1 MKKRIFML
9 AVLILSGLQFA
20 VAAIDE
26 QLRALIT
33 AYDDIEVTEVT
44 NDEANPW
51 TVADGMAS
59 STVGKIYKEVSSTIT
74 IKFRAKG
81 RITIKYDFTF
91 DPYSSSDYRRVYM
104 DGNLDIN
111 INTANKTLTTQT
123 HFFELDEGEHV
134 LQLTHYHFYYNS
146 NSYTQVLS
154 IGNIRFQNLD
164 SQYMTIN
171 LSAPGTLGVEAL
183 ALVNTLPDMRFLRL
197 TGKMN
202 AADWNTISNM
212 TGLWAIDMKDVDI
225 TAIPA
230 SAFAKTSLR
239 FIEFP
244 AKLKTIGEKAF
255 YERPLVGRF
264 VLPESLDS
272 IYSYAFY
279 KNFLTEVIIPANVKY
294 IGGYA
299 FNDNDRLTSVTLGS
313 GLTEISSYC
322 FNNCEKLAVVKG
334 GENVKTI
341 GSGAFNYCSELR
353 SVSDLAPVTVGSS
366 AFYCCKKLENFNFSN
381 AKTLKAEA
389 YRECN
394 TLTDVDLTTV
404 ETIENRCFISCTG
417 LKKVVLGNNIS
428 KINEYAFTD
437 CNALE
442 ELHIGSS
449 VSYLD
454 NRCFYTSSSSLK
466 KVYVTAPAPPSVYN
480 NTSYY
485 PFYSTSGVT
494 LYVPEYAMVSYKLDN
509 YWSKFTKVEP
519 NPNTPDKVNLYKKLE
534 LTSNARIP
542 NSPDMYLG
550 YSSAL
555 IVNGNNPQVFG
566 SYKQR
571 LQQDEEYTSSLI
583 SRCNAMTSAASTLQY
598 YFDATSSGYGC
609 WHYVCMPFDVKRS
622 EITPLTEGRAIAVR
636 YYDSESRATN
646 GASGN
651 WKDVPADSVLHMGK
665 GYIFRIN
672 NGGSVELPATEET
685 HNAIF
690 RSDAISTPLKEYAAV
705 ESANAGWNFVGNP
718 YTCFYDIY
726 YMDFA
731 APITVWNISNST
743 YNAYSAA
750 DDEFVLMPSQAFF
763 VQKPELVDAITF
775 QPAGRQINK
784 TIDHSALAM
793 RRAARSK
800 QVQRK
805 LVDVALTCAD
815 RTDRTRV
822 VVNANASDDFCADN
836 DAVKMMAYEGTPQIY
851 TIAGA
856 DQLAVNEGA
865 HRGGSV
871 ALGMYLSADDA
882 YTIAVDRDELGVK
895 LLDYGVEVEM
905 PYTFSA
911 AEGYMDDRFTLTFEA
926 PTTGINTVATDAD
939 ADNAIYTIDGRRVNS
954 TAQKGIYIQNHKKIV
969 K

>member
-1 MKKRIFML
+1 MKKKIFMF

-33 AYDDIEVTEVT
+33 TSDDIEVTEVT

-59 STVGKIYKEVSSTIT
+59 STVGKINQNLSSTIT

-91 DPYSSSDYRRVYM
+91 DPYSSSDYRKVYM
-104 DGNLDIN
+104 DGNLDMN

-123 HFFELDEGEHV
+123 HFFDLDEGEHV
-134 LQLTHYHFYYNS
+134 LELTHYHFYYLS
-146 NSYTQVLS
+146 NSYSQVLS

-183 ALVNTLPDMRFLRL
+183 ALVNTLPDMRYLRL

-244 AKLKTIGEKAF
+244 AQLKTIGEKAF
-255 YERPLVGRF
+255 YERSLVGRL

-299 FNDNDRLTSVTLGS
+299 FNDNDRLTSVTLGC
-313 GLTEISSYC
+313 GLTEISNYC
-322 FNNCEKLAVVKG
+322 FNSCEKLAVVKG

-341 GSGAFNYCSELR
+341 ESGAFNYCSELR
-353 SVSDLAPVTVGSS
+353 SVSDLAPVTVGGS

-381 AKTLKAEA
+381 AKTLKSEA

-404 ETIENRCFISCTG
+404 ETIGTRCFITCTG

-428 KINEYAFTD
+428 RINEYAFTD

-449 VSYLD
+449 VSNLD
-454 NRCFYTSSSSLK
+454 SRCFYTTSSSLK

-519 NPNTPDKVNLYKKLE
+519 NPNTPDKVNIYKKLE

-542 NSPDMYLG
+542 NSPDIYIG
-550 YSSAL
+550 KGGSL
-555 IVNGNNPQVFG
+555 IVNGDNAQAFG
-566 SYKQR
+566 K
-571 LQQDEEYTSSLI
+571 YTQYMNIGETSSSLI
-583 SRCNAMTSAASTLQY
+583 SRCKEMTSTSSQ
-598 YFDATSSGYGC
+598 FDFFIGATSGYGY
-609 WHYVCMPFDVKRS
+609 WYYLCMPFDVKRS
-622 EITPLTEGRAIAVR
+622 DIILPEGTAIAVR

-651 WKDVPADSVLHMGK
+651 WKDVSADAVLQTGK
-665 GYIFRIN
+665 GYIFRSSKE
-672 NGGSVELPATEET
+672 GDVGFPATEET

-690 RSDAISTPLKEYAAV
+690 RSEAITTPLVEYAAE

-718 YTCFYDIY
+718 YPCFYDIY

-731 APITVWNISNST
+731 APITAWDVDNRT
-743 YNAYSAA
+743 YKAYSVA
-750 DDEFVLMPSQAFF
+750 DDNFVLSPLQAFF

-793 RRAARSK
+793 RRVARSQ

-805 LVDVALTCAD
+805 LVDVSLTCAD

-851 TIAGA
+851 TIAGT

-865 HRGGSV
+865 HLGGSV
-871 ALGMYLSADDA
+871 ALGMYLPADDV
-882 YTIAVDRDELGVK
+882 YTIAIDRDELGVK

-911 AEGYMDDRFTLTFEA
+911 AEGYADDRFTLTFETT
-926 PTTGINTVATDAD
+926 TTGINTIATDAD

-954 TAQKGIYIQNHKKIV
+954 TAKKGIYIQNHKKIV

>member
-33 AYDDIEVTEVT
+33 TSDDIEVTEVT

-51 TVADGMAS
+51 KVENGMAS
-59 STVGKIYKEVSSTIT
+59 TTHGKTTTNVTATIT

-81 RITIKYDFTF
+81 YISFRYSDTF
-91 DPYSSSDYRRVYM
+91 DPWTDDDFKIVK
-104 DGNLDIN
+104 LDDVEY
-111 INTANKTLTTQT
+111 ANNYDKHTTLTTFL
-123 HFFELDEGEHV
+123 HYISLEEGEHV
-134 LQLTHYHFYYNS
+134 LTFSHWHRNS
-146 NSYTQVLS
+146 TTGNYSQVLS
-154 IGNIRFQNLD
+154 IGNIRLE
-164 SQYMTIN
+164 TIESMYKTIH

-183 ALVNTLPDMRFLRL
+183 SHVNTLPEMRALRL
-197 TGKMN
+197 SGKMN
-202 AADWNTISNM
+202 AADWNDISKM
-212 TGLWAIDMKDVDI
+212 TGLMAIDMTNVDI
-225 TAIPA
+225 ETIPA
-230 SAFAKTSLR
+230 NAFTNTSIR
-239 FIEFP
+239 FIDFP
-244 AKLKTIGEKAF
+244 TKLKTIGSKAF
-255 YERPLVGRF
+255 YYKYITGSL
-264 VLPESLDS
+264 VLPEGLDS
-272 IYSYAFY
+272 IASEAFY
-279 KNFLTEVIIPANVKY
+279 RNNITDVTIPASVRVINSS
-294 IGGYA
+294 A
-299 FNDNDRLTSVTLGS
+299 FRDNTSLKSVTLGS
-313 GLTEISSYC
+313 GLTSISSLC
-322 FNNCEKLAVVKG
+322 FYGCSNLAIVKG

-341 GSGAFNYCSELR
+341 ANNAFQNCKLLTSAADLTPVSVGDFAFQYCE
-353 SVSDLAPVTVGSS
+353 
-366 AFYCCKKLENFNFSN
+366 KLDSFNFSN
-381 AKTLKAEA
+381 IKTYGREAFEYCYALKEA
-389 YRECN
+389 
-394 TLTDVDLTTV
+394 DLSTATSLG
-404 ETIENRCFISCTG
+404 IE
-417 LKKVVLGNNIS
+417 
-428 KINEYAFTD
+428 
-437 CNALE
+437 
-442 ELHIGSS
+442 
-449 VSYLD
+449 
-454 NRCFYTSSSSLK
+454 CFYNCYSLK
-466 KVYVTAPAPPSVYN
+466 KVKLGDNITTIPQSAFKVCHALEEVVLGSSINSLGSDCFYSDKNALKRVYITAPAPPAVNGS
-480 NTSYY
+480 
-485 PFYSTSGVT
+485 PFYSPSRVT

-509 YWSKFTKVEP
+509 YWSQFTKVEP

-550 YSSAL
+550 GGSSL

-598 YFDATSSGYGC
+598 YSSYRN
-609 WHYVCMPFDVKRS
+609 WNYVCMPFDVKRS
-622 EITPLTEGRAIAVR
+622 DIKMLSNSGIAVR

-665 GYIFRIN
+665 GYIFRT
-672 NGGSVELPATEET
+672 SEYVFVEFPATEET

-690 RSDAISTPLKEYAAV
+690 RSEAVTTPLVQYAAV

-726 YMDFA
+726 HMDFA

-743 YNAYSAA
+743 YSAYSAA

-871 ALGMYLSADDA
+871 ALGMYLPADDA
-882 YTIAVDRDELGVK
+882 YTIAVDRDELGAK

-954 TAQKGIYIQNHKKIV
+954 IAQKGIYIQNHKKIV

>member
-33 AYDDIEVTEVT
+33 TSSDVEVTEVT

-59 STVGKIYKEVSSTIT
+59 STVGKLSKNVISTIT
-74 IKFRAKG
+74 IKFKATG
-81 RITIKYDFTF
+81 RTTIKYDFTF
-91 DPYSSSDYRRVYM
+91 DPYPGVDYRRISI
-104 DGNLDIN
+104 DGVEEVNN
-111 INTANKTLTTQT
+111 YTAYKTKTTHT
-123 HFFELDEGEHV
+123 HFFYLDEGEHEFKF
-134 LQLTHYHFYYNS
+134 THDHYYS
-146 NSYTQVLS
+146 TSTSYSQVFS
-154 IGNIRFQNLD
+154 VGNICIRSVE

-183 ALVNTLPDMRFLRL
+183 SHVNTLPEMKYLRL
-197 TGKMN
+197 SGKMN
-202 AADWNTISNM
+202 ASDWNDISKM
-212 TGLWAIDMKDVDI
+212 TGLWAIDMTNVDI
-225 TAIPA
+225 ETIPA
-230 SAFAKTSLR
+230 SAFTKTAIN
-239 FIEFP
+239 FIDFP
-244 AKLKTIGEKAF
+244 TKLKTIGDNAF
-255 YERPLVGRF
+255 DNRSLTGPL
-264 VLPESLDS
+264 VLPEGLDS
-272 IYSYAFY
+272 IGKEAFQKNYITEVTIPESVRAIGVTAFYQNQFLKSVTLNNRMELISESLFNSCKNLAVVHGGKNVKNIAYYAFY
-279 KNFLTEVIIPANVKY
+279 GCDSLRSIKDFVPV
-294 IGGYA
+294 
-299 FNDNDRLTSVTLGS
+299 
-313 GLTEISSYC
+313 
-322 FNNCEKLAVVKG
+322 
-334 GENVKTI
+334 TI
-341 GSGAFNYCSELR
+341 GQAAFSNCQ
-353 SVSDLAPVTVGSS
+353 
-366 AFYCCKKLENFNFSN
+366 KLENFNFSRIKSIGYESFYQCN
-381 AKTLKAEA
+381 SLKEA
-389 YRECN
+389 
-394 TLTDVDLTTV
+394 DLTTL
-404 ETIENRCFISCTG
+404 TAIGNRSFCAC
-417 LKKVVLGNNIS
+417 K
-428 KINEYAFTD
+428 
-437 CNALE
+437 
-442 ELHIGSS
+442 
-449 VSYLD
+449 
-454 NRCFYTSSSSLK
+454 SLK
-466 KVYVTAPAPPSVYN
+466 KVTLGNDITTIKSDAFYACDVLEEVILGSSINSLETDCFKSDQNALKRVYITAPAPPAVGS
-480 NTSYY
+480 T
-485 PFYSTSGVT
+485 PFYSPTSVT

-566 SYKQR
+566 NYKQR

-598 YFDATSSGYGC
+598 YSSYRY
-609 WHYVCMPFDVKRS
+609 WNYICMPFDVKRS
-622 EITPLTEGRAIAVR
+622 DIKLLSNSGLAVR

-651 WKDVPADSVLHMGK
+651 WKDVPNDAVLQKGK
-665 GYIFRIN
+665 GYIFRTSE
-672 NGGSVELPATEET
+672 SVFVEFPATEET

-690 RSDAISTPLKEYAAV
+690 RSEAITTPLVQYPAV

-718 YTCFYDIY
+718 YPCFYDIY

-731 APITVWNISNST
+731 APITTWDVDNST
-743 YNAYSAA
+743 YKAYSST
-750 DDEFVLMPSQAFF
+750 DDEFVLSPQQAFF
-763 VQKPELVDAITF
+763 VQKPELVEAITF

-784 TIDHSALAM
+784 TIDHSALAK
-793 RRAARSK
+793 RRAASNK

-871 ALGMYLSADDA
+871 ALGMYLPADDT
-882 YTIAVDRDELGVK
+882 YTIAIDRNELGAK

-911 AEGYMDDRFTLTFEA
+911 AEGFADDRFTLTFDTS
-926 PTTGINTVATDAD
+926 TTGINSIATDAD

>member
-33 AYDDIEVTEVT
+33 ASDGIEVTEVT
-44 NDEANPW
+44 NDEAHPW

-59 STVGKIYKEVSSTIT
+59 STVGKLNQYVSSSIT
-74 IKFRAKG
+74 IKFTTKKPIIMR
-81 RITIKYDFTF
+81 YDFTF
-91 DPYSSSDYRRVYM
+91 DPYSSNDYRRVYI
-104 DGNLDIN
+104 DGVEKVNN
-111 INTANKTLTTQT
+111 YTAYKTKATSTYY
-123 HFFELDEGEHV
+123 FGMGEHV
-134 LQLTHYHFYYNS
+134 FTYNHYHSYS
-146 NSYTQVLS
+146 VSDSYTQVLT
-154 IGNIRFQNLD
+154 IGNIRFESVE

-183 ALVNTLPDMRFLRL
+183 SHVNTLPEMRFLRL
-197 TGKMN
+197 SGKMN
-202 AADWNTISNM
+202 ASDWNDISKM
-212 TGLWAIDMKDVDI
+212 TGLTAIDMTNVDI
-225 TAIPA
+225 ETIPA
-230 SAFAKTSLR
+230 SAFTNTWIH
-239 FIEFP
+239 FIDFP
-244 AKLKTIGEKAF
+244 TKLKTIGDNAF
-255 YERPLVGRF
+255 DNRFLTGPL
-264 VLPESLDS
+264 VLPEGLDS
-272 IYSYAFY
+272 IGKEAFQKNYITEVTIPESVRAIGVTAFY
-279 KNFLTEVIIPANVKY
+279 
-294 IGGYA
+294 
-299 FNDNDRLTSVTLGS
+299 DNQSLKSVTLNNS
-313 GLTEISSYC
+313 MESISQSLFNYC
-322 FNNCEKLAVVKG
+322 QKLAVVHG
-334 GENVKTI
+334 GKNVKI
-341 GSGAFNYCSELR
+341 VNQSAFSNCDSLR
-353 SVSDLAPVTVGSS
+353 SISDITPVTINSS
-366 AFYCCKKLENFNFSN
+366 AFFNCRKLESLNFSRIKSIGYDSFYN
-381 AKTLKAEA
+381 CFGLKEA
-389 YRECN
+389 
-394 TLTDVDLTTV
+394 DLTTL
-404 ETIENRCFISCTG
+404 TSIYGRSFIGCTG
-417 LKKVVLGNNIS
+417 LKKVTFGNDITTIKS
-428 KINEYAFTD
+428 DAFNGCD
-437 CNALE
+437 ALE
-442 ELHIGSS
+442 EVVLGSS
-449 VSYLD
+449 INSLES
-454 NRCFYTSSSSLK
+454 NCFYSTKKALK
-466 KVYVTAPAPPSVYN
+466 RVYITAPAPPAVGSA
-480 NTSYY
+480 

-509 YWSKFTKVEP
+509 YWSQFTKVEP
-519 NPNTPDKVNLYKKLE
+519 NPNTPDKVNIYKKLE

-542 NSPDMYLG
+542 NSPDIYLG
-550 YSSAL
+550 KGGAL
-555 IVNGNNPQVFG
+555 IVNGDNAQTFG
-566 SYKQR
+566 K
-571 LQQDEEYTSSLI
+571 YTQYMNIGETSSSLI
-583 SRCNAMTSAASTLQY
+583 SRCKEMTSTSSQ
-598 YFDATSSGYGC
+598 FDFFIGATSGYGY
-609 WHYVCMPFDVKRS
+609 WYYLCMPFDVKRS
-622 EITPLTEGRAIAVR
+622 DIILPEGTAIAVR

-651 WKDVPADSVLHMGK
+651 WKDVSVDAVLQTGK
-665 GYIFRIN
+665 GYIFRSSKE
-672 NGGSVELPATEET
+672 GDVGFPATEET

-690 RSDAISTPLKEYAAV
+690 RSEAITTPLVEYAAE
-705 ESANAGWNFVGNP
+705 ESANAGWNLVGNP
-718 YTCFYDIY
+718 YPCFYDIY

-731 APITVWNISNST
+731 APITTWDVDNRT
-743 YNAYSAA
+743 YKAYSAT
-750 DDEFVLMPSQAFF
+750 DDNFVLTPLQAFF
-763 VQKPELVDAITF
+763 VQKPSLVEAITF

-865 HRGGSV
+865 HRDGSV
-871 ALGMYLSADDA
+871 ALGMYLPADDA

>member
-33 AYDDIEVTEVT
+33 TSSDVEVTEVT

-81 RITIKYDFTF
+81 RTTITHDYTF
-91 DPYSSSDYRRVYM
+91 DPYSSYDYRKVYI
-104 DGNLDIN
+104 DGVEKVSSY
-111 INTANKTLTTQT
+111 NTAKTKKSSIL
-123 HFFELDEGEHV
+123 FLMLDEGEHE
-134 LQLTHYHFYYNS
+134 LKFTHKH
-146 NSYTQVLS
+146 YTYTYDTYSQVFS
-154 IGNIRFQNLD
+154 VGNICIRSVE

-183 ALVNTLPDMRFLRL
+183 SLVSTLPEMHYLRL
-197 TGKMN
+197 TGTMN
-202 AADWNTISNM
+202 SDDWNTISNM
-212 TGLWAIDMKDVDI
+212 TGLYAIDMSGVDVKDFPKD
-225 TAIPA
+225 
-230 SAFAKTSLR
+230 AFYTTSLC
-239 FIEFP
+239 FIDFP
-244 AKLKTIGEKAF
+244 PTLKSIGEDAF
-255 YERPLVGRF
+255 YNRALTGPL
-264 VLPESLDS
+264 VLPEGLDS
-272 IYSYAFY
+272 IAINAFY
-279 KNFLTEVIIPANVKY
+279 RNYYITELVIPSSVRT
-294 IGGYA
+294 IGKQA
-299 FNDNDRLTSVTLGS
+299 FSGCSNLKSLTLGS
-313 GLTEISSYC
+313 GLKEIKTECFYDCSSL
-322 FNNCEKLAVVKG
+322 ETIEG
-334 GENVKTI
+334 GENVENIYSRAFYNCRSLKNVGDIIPMAVYT
-341 GSGAFNYCSELR
+341 SAFNSCS
-353 SVSDLAPVTVGSS
+353 SLAS
-366 AFYCCKKLENFNFSN
+366 FNFSRIKSIGN
-381 AKTLKAEA
+381 EAFRSCKALKE
-389 YRECN
+389 
-394 TLTDVDLTTV
+394 VDLTTITSLSYYSFDDCSGIKKI
-404 ETIENRCFISCTG
+404 TIGDN
-417 LKKVVLGNNIS
+417 LKEVQYHAFSNCDSIDVVV
-428 KINEYAFTD
+428 
-437 CNALE
+437 
-442 ELHIGSS
+442 IGSS
-449 VSYLD
+449 VIKLGTNSF
-454 NRCFYTSSSSLK
+454 NSSRIKS
-466 KVYVTAPAPPSVYN
+466 VYITAPAPPAVDS
-480 NTSYY
+480 T
-485 PFYSTSGVT
+485 PFYSPTSIT
-494 LYVPEYAMVSYKLDN
+494 LYVPDYAMVSYKLDD

-542 NSPDMYLG
+542 NSPDIFIG
-550 YSSAL
+550 TGGAL
-555 IVNGNNPQVFG
+555 IVNGDNPQTFG
-566 SYKQR
+566 KYTQYMTIADNTSASLINRCKQM
-571 LQQDEEYTSSLI
+571 TSSSSQFNFYLG
-583 SRCNAMTSAASTLQY
+583 
-598 YFDATSSGYGC
+598 SGY
-609 WHYVCMPFDVKRS
+609 WYYLCMPFDVKRS
-622 EITPLTEGRAIAVR
+622 DIILPKGTSLAVR

-651 WKDVPADSVLHMGK
+651 WKDVSADAVLQTGK
-665 GYIFRIN
+665 GYIFRLSSSGN
-672 NGGSVELPATEET
+672 VGFPATEET

-690 RSDAISTPLKEYAAV
+690 RSKAITTPLVQYPAV

-718 YTCFYDIY
+718 YPCFYDIY

-731 APITVWNISNST
+731 APITTWDVDNST
-743 YNAYSAA
+743 YKAYSAA
-750 DDEFVLMPSQAFF
+750 DDEFVLSPQQAFF

-784 TIDHSALAM
+784 TIDHSALAK
-793 RRAARSK
+793 RRAASNK

-805 LVDVALTCAD
+805 LVDVSLTCAD

-871 ALGMYLSADDA
+871 ALGMYLPADDT
-882 YTIAVDRDELGVK
+882 YTIAVDRDELGAK

-911 AEGYMDDRFTLTFEA
+911 AEGYADDRFTITFETS
-926 PTTGINTVATDAD
+926 TTGINTVATDAKTD
-939 ADNAIYTIDGRRVNS
+939 DAIYTIDGRRVNS

>member
-1 MKKRIFML
+1 MKKRIFMF

-33 AYDDIEVTEVT
+33 TSDDIEVTEVT

-59 STVGKIYKEVSSTIT
+59 STVGKINQNLSSTIT

-91 DPYSSSDYRRVYM
+91 DPYSSSDYRKVYM
-104 DGNLDIN
+104 DGNLDMN

-123 HFFELDEGEHV
+123 HFFDLDEGEHV
-134 LQLTHYHFYYNS
+134 LELTHYHFYYLS
-146 NSYTQVLS
+146 NSYSQVLS

-183 ALVNTLPDMRFLRL
+183 ALVNTLPDMRYLRL

-244 AKLKTIGEKAF
+244 AQLKTIGEKAF
-255 YERPLVGRF
+255 YERSLVGRL

-299 FNDNDRLTSVTLGS
+299 FNDNDRLTSVTLGC
-313 GLTEISSYC
+313 GLTEISNYC
-322 FNNCEKLAVVKG
+322 FNSCEKLAVVKG

-341 GSGAFNYCSELR
+341 ESGAFNYCSELR
-353 SVSDLAPVTVGSS
+353 SVSDLAPVTVGGS

-381 AKTLKAEA
+381 AKTLKSEA

-404 ETIENRCFISCTG
+404 ETIGTRCFITCTG

-428 KINEYAFTD
+428 RINEYAFTD

-449 VSYLD
+449 VSNLD
-454 NRCFYTSSSSLK
+454 SRCFYTTSSSLK

-519 NPNTPDKVNLYKKLE
+519 NPNTPDKVNIYKKLE

-542 NSPDMYLG
+542 NSPDIYIG
-550 YSSAL
+550 KGGSL
-555 IVNGNNPQVFG
+555 IVNGDNAQAFG
-566 SYKQR
+566 K
-571 LQQDEEYTSSLI
+571 YTQYMNIGETSSSLI
-583 SRCNAMTSAASTLQY
+583 SRCKEMTSTSSQ
-598 YFDATSSGYGC
+598 FDFFIGATSGYGY
-609 WHYVCMPFDVKRS
+609 WYYLCMPFDVKRS
-622 EITPLTEGRAIAVR
+622 DIILPEGTAIAVR

-651 WKDVPADSVLHMGK
+651 WKDVSADAVLQTGK
-665 GYIFRIN
+665 GYIFRSSKE
-672 NGGSVELPATEET
+672 GDVGFPATEET

-690 RSDAISTPLKEYAAV
+690 RSEAITTPLVEYAAE
-705 ESANAGWNFVGNP
+705 ESANAGWNLVGNP
-718 YTCFYDIY
+718 YPCFYDIY

-731 APITVWNISNST
+731 APITTWDVDNRT
-743 YNAYSAA
+743 YKAYSAT
-750 DDEFVLMPSQAFF
+750 DDNFVLTPLQAFF
-763 VQKPELVDAITF
+763 VQKPSLVEAITF

-805 LVDVALTCAD
+805 LVDVALTCND

-865 HRGGSV
+865 HRSGSV
-871 ALGMYLSADDA
+871 ALGMYLPADDV
-882 YTIAVDRDELGVK
+882 YTIAIDRNELGAK

-911 AEGYMDDRFTLTFEA
+911 AEGYADDRFTLTFETT
-926 PTTGINTVATDAD
+926 TTGINTVATDAKTD
-939 ADNAIYTIDGRRVNS
+939 DAIYTIDGRRVSN
-954 TAQKGIYIQNHKKIV
+954 TDKKGIYIQNHKKIV

>member
-33 AYDDIEVTEVT
+33 ASDDIEVTEVT
-44 NDEANPW
+44 NDKAHPW
-51 TVADGMAS
+51 KVENGMAS
-59 STVGKIYKEVSSTIT
+59 STIGKIYQYVSSSIT
-74 IKFRAKG
+74 IKFTTKKPIIMR
-81 RITIKYDFTF
+81 YDFTF
-91 DPYSSSDYRRVYM
+91 DPYSSNDSRRVYT
-104 DGNLDIN
+104 DGVTQVDSY
-111 INTANKTLTTQT
+111 TAYKTKATST
-123 HFFELDEGEHV
+123 FYFGMGEHV
-134 LQLTHYHFYYNS
+134 FTYTHYHSYS
-146 NSYTQVLS
+146 VSDSYTQVLT
-154 IGNIRFQNLD
+154 IGNIRFESVE
-164 SQYMTIN
+164 SQYMNIH
-171 LSAPGTLGVEAL
+171 LSAPGTLGNEAL
-183 ALVNTLPDMRFLRL
+183 AHVNTLPEMHYLRL
-197 TGKMN
+197 SGKMN
-202 AADWNTISNM
+202 ASDWNDISKM
-212 TGLWAIDMKDVDI
+212 TGLKAIDMTNVDI
-225 TAIPA
+225 ETIPA
-230 SAFAKTSLR
+230 SAFTNTAIR
-239 FIEFP
+239 FVDFP
-244 AKLKTIGEKAF
+244 TKLKTIGDNAF
-255 YERPLVGRF
+255 DNLYLTGPL
-264 VLPESLDS
+264 VLPEGLDS
-272 IYSYAFY
+272 IGKEAFQKNYITEVTIPESVRGIGQAAFY
-279 KNFLTEVIIPANVKY
+279 
-294 IGGYA
+294 
-299 FNDNDRLTSVTLGS
+299 DNQYLQSATLNNNMETIVRS
-313 GLTEISSYC
+313 L
-322 FNNCEKLAVVKG
+322 FNNCKKLAVVHG
-334 GENVKTI
+334 GKNVKNI
-341 GSGAFNYCSELR
+341 FYRAFYGCDSLR
-353 SVSDLAPVTVGSS
+353 SVKDVVPVTIDRE
-366 AFYCCKKLENFNFSN
+366 AFYKCQKLENFNFSRI
-381 AKTLKAEA
+381 KSIGYESFYQCYSLKE
-389 YRECN
+389 
-394 TLTDVDLTTV
+394 VDLTTL
-404 ETIENRCFISCTG
+404 TSIDRSFAGCMG
-417 LKKVVLGNNIS
+417 LKKVTLGNDITTIKS
-428 KINEYAFTD
+428 DAFYN
-437 CNALE
+437 CHALE
-442 ELHIGSS
+442 EVVLGSS
-449 VSYLD
+449 INSLETA
-454 NRCFYTSSSSLK
+454 CFKSDQNKLK
-466 KVYVTAPAPPSVYN
+466 RVYITAPAPPAVGS
-480 NTSYY
+480 T
-485 PFYSTSGVT
+485 PFYSPSNVT

-509 YWSKFTKVEP
+509 YWSQFTKVEP

-542 NSPDMYLG
+542 NSPDIYLG
-550 YSSAL
+550 SGSSL
-555 IVNGNNPQVFG
+555 IVNGNNAQAFG
-566 SYKQR
+566 NYKQR
-571 LQQDEEYTSSLI
+571 MDKDDTYTSSLI

-598 YFDATSSGYGC
+598 YFDATSGSGY

-622 EITPLTEGRAIAVR
+622 EITPLNEGRAIAVR

-672 NGGSVELPATEET
+672 NSGFVELPATEET

-690 RSDAISTPLKEYAAV
+690 RSEAVSAPLVQYPAV

-743 YNAYSAA
+743 YSAYSAA

-871 ALGMYLSADDA
+871 ALGMYLPADDA
-882 YTIAVDRDELGVK
+882 YTIAVDRDELGAK

-911 AEGYMDDRFTLTFEA
+911 AEGYLDDRFTLTFEA

-939 ADNAIYTIDGRRVNS
+939 ADNAIYTIDGRRVSN

>member
-33 AYDDIEVTEVT
+33 ASDDIEVTEVT

-51 TVADGMAS
+51 KVENGMAS
-59 STVGKIYKEVSSTIT
+59 TTHGKTTTNVTATIT

-81 RITIKYDFTF
+81 YISFQYSDTF
-91 DPYSSSDYRRVYM
+91 DPWTDDDYKIVK
-104 DGNLDIN
+104 LDDVEY
-111 INTANKTLTTQT
+111 ANNYDKHTTLTTFT
-123 HFFELDEGEHV
+123 HYISLEEGEHV
-134 LQLTHYHFYYNS
+134 LTFSHWHRNTTTGNYS
-146 NSYTQVLS
+146 QVLS
-154 IGNIRFQNLD
+154 IGNIRLE
-164 SQYMTIN
+164 TIESMYKTIH

-183 ALVNTLPDMRFLRL
+183 SHVNTLPEMRALRL
-197 TGKMN
+197 SGKMN
-202 AADWNTISNM
+202 ASDWNDISKM
-212 TGLWAIDMKDVDI
+212 TGLMAIDMTNVDI
-225 TAIPA
+225 ETIPA
-230 SAFAKTSLR
+230 SAFTNTAIR
-239 FIEFP
+239 FIDFP
-244 AKLKTIGEKAF
+244 TKLKTIGSRAF
-255 YERPLVGRF
+255 YYKYITGTL
-264 VLPESLDS
+264 VLPEGLDS
-272 IYSYAFY
+272 IASEAFRNNNYITDVTIPASVRVIGESAFY
-279 KNFLTEVIIPANVKY
+279 SNTSLK
-294 IGGYA
+294 
-299 FNDNDRLTSVTLGS
+299 SVTLGS
-313 GLTEISSYC
+313 GLTSISSSC
-322 FNNCEKLAVVKG
+322 FSECSNLAIVKG

-341 GSGAFNYCSELR
+341 YNYAFNQCKLLTSAA
-353 SVSDLAPVTVGSS
+353 DLAPVTVGDY
-366 AFYCCKKLENFNFSN
+366 AFIRCEKLDSFNFSN
-381 AKTLKAEA
+381 IKTYGREAFEYCYALKEA
-389 YRECN
+389 
-394 TLTDVDLTTV
+394 DLSTATSLG
-404 ETIENRCFISCTG
+404 IE
-417 LKKVVLGNNIS
+417 
-428 KINEYAFTD
+428 
-437 CNALE
+437 
-442 ELHIGSS
+442 
-449 VSYLD
+449 
-454 NRCFYTSSSSLK
+454 CFYNCYSLK
-466 KVYVTAPAPPSVYN
+466 KVKLGDNITTIPQSAFKVCHALEEVILGSSINSLGSDCFYSDKNALKRVYITAPAPPAVNGS
-480 NTSYY
+480 
-485 PFYSTSGVT
+485 PFYSPSRVT

-509 YWSKFTKVEP
+509 YWSQFTKVEP

-542 NSPDMYLG
+542 NSTDIYLG

-598 YFDATSSGYGC
+598 YSSYRN
-609 WHYVCMPFDVKRS
+609 WNYVCMPFDVKRS
-622 EITPLTEGRAIAVR
+622 DIKMLSNSGIAVR

-665 GYIFRIN
+665 GYIFRTSE
-672 NGGSVELPATEET
+672 SVFVEFPATEDT

-690 RSDAISTPLKEYAAV
+690 RSEAVTTPLVQYAAV

-743 YNAYSAA
+743 YSAYSAA

-763 VQKPELVDAITF
+763 VQKPSLVDAITF

-805 LVDVALTCAD
+805 VVDVALTCAD

-865 HRGGSV
+865 HRDGSV
-871 ALGMYLSADDA
+871 ALGMYLPADDA

>member
-33 AYDDIEVTEVT
+33 TSDGIEVTEVT
-44 NDEANPW
+44 NDEAHPW

-59 STVGKIYKEVSSTIT
+59 STIGKIYGNLSSSIT

-81 RITIKYDFTF
+81 RTTIKYDFTF
-91 DPYSSSDYRRVYM
+91 DPYGGDDYRKVYM
-104 DGNLDIN
+104 DGVELVNN
-111 INTANKTLTTQT
+111 YTAYKTKTVQN
-123 HFFELDEGEHV
+123 HFFDLDEGEHV
-134 LQLTHYHFYYNS
+134 FTYTHYHYYYS
-146 NSYTQVLS
+146 SDSYTQVLT
-154 IGNIRFQNLD
+154 IGNIRFERVE

-171 LSAPGTLGVEAL
+171 LSAPGTLGNEAL
-183 ALVNTLPDMRFLRL
+183 AHVSTLPEMHYLRL
-197 TGKMN
+197 SGKMN
-202 AADWNTISNM
+202 ASDWNDISKM
-212 TGLWAIDMKDVDI
+212 TGLTAIDMTNVDI
-225 TAIPA
+225 ETIPVK
-230 SAFAKTSLR
+230 AFTNTSIR
-239 FIEFP
+239 FIDFP
-244 AKLKTIGEKAF
+244 TKLKTIGDNAF
-255 YERPLVGRF
+255 DNRFLTGPL
-264 VLPESLDS
+264 VLPEGLDS
-272 IYSYAFY
+272 IGKEAFQKNYITEVTIPESVRAIGQSAFY
-279 KNFLTEVIIPANVKY
+279 YNQSLK
-294 IGGYA
+294 
-299 FNDNDRLTSVTLGS
+299 SVTLNNS
-313 GLTEISSYC
+313 METINRSL
-322 FNNCEKLAVVKG
+322 FNSCNKLAVVRG
-334 GENVKTI
+334 GRNVKI
-341 GSGAFNYCSELR
+341 VDQSAFAGCDSLR
-353 SVSDLAPVTVGSS
+353 SISDITPVTINSS
-366 AFYCCKKLENFNFSN
+366 AFYNCRKLESLNFSRI
-381 AKTLKAEA
+381 KSIGYESFYYCFGLKEA
-389 YRECN
+389 
-394 TLTDVDLTTV
+394 DLTTL
-404 ETIENRCFISCTG
+404 TSINNRSFVACTG
-417 LKKVVLGNNIS
+417 LKKVTLGNDITTIKS
-428 KINEYAFTD
+428 EAFNGCD
-437 CNALE
+437 ALE
-442 ELHIGSS
+442 EVVLGSS
-449 VSYLD
+449 INSLES
-454 NRCFYTSSSSLK
+454 NCFYSTKNALK
-466 KVYVTAPAPPSVYN
+466 RVYITAPAPPAVGSA
-480 NTSYY
+480 
-485 PFYSTSGVT
+485 PFYSPSSVT

-542 NSPDMYLG
+542 NSPDIYLG
-550 YSSAL
+550 SGSSL
-555 IVNGNNPQVFG
+555 IVNGNNAQAFG
-566 SYKQR
+566 NYKQR
-571 LQQDEEYTSSLI
+571 MDKDDTYTSSLI
-583 SRCNAMTSAASTLQY
+583 SRCNAMTSAASTIEY
-598 YFDATSSGYGC
+598 YFDATSGSGY

-622 EITPLTEGRAIAVR
+622 EITPLNEGRAIAVR

-672 NGGSVELPATEET
+672 SSGFVELPATEET

-718 YTCFYDIY
+718 YPCYYDIY

-731 APITVWNISNST
+731 APITVWSISNRT
-743 YNAYSAA
+743 YSAYSAA

-763 VQKPELVDAITF
+763 VQKPSLVDAITF

-865 HRGGSV
+865 HRDGSV
-871 ALGMYLSADDA
+871 ALGMYLPTDDA
-882 YTIAVDRDELGVK
+882 YTIAVDRDELRAK

>member
-1 MKKRIFML
+1 ML

-33 AYDDIEVTEVT
+33 TSDDIEVTEVT

-59 STVGKIYKEVSSTIT
+59 STVGKINQNLSSTIT

-91 DPYSSSDYRRVYM
+91 DPYSSSDYRKVYM
-104 DGNLDIN
+104 DGNLDMN

-123 HFFELDEGEHV
+123 HFFDLDEGEHV
-134 LQLTHYHFYYNS
+134 LELTHYHFYYLS
-146 NSYTQVLS
+146 NSYSQVLS
-154 IGNIRFQNLD
+154 IGNIRFQNID

-255 YERPLVGRF
+255 YERSLVGRL

-272 IYSYAFY
+272 IYSEAFY
-279 KNFLTEVIIPANVKY
+279 KNYLTEVIIPANVKY
-294 IGGYA
+294 MGNYA
-299 FNDNDRLTSVTLGS
+299 FNDNDRLTNVTLGS
-313 GLTEISSYC
+313 GLTEISYYC
-322 FNNCEKLAVVKG
+322 FNSCEKLAVVKG

-366 AFYCCKKLENFNFSN
+366 AFYYCKKLENFNFSN
-381 AKTLKAEA
+381 AKTLKSEA

-394 TLTDVDLTTV
+394 TLTDADLTTV
-404 ETIENRCFISCTG
+404 ETIENRCFITCTG

-428 KINEYAFTD
+428 RINEYAFTD

-449 VSYLD
+449 VSNLD
-454 NRCFYTSSSSLK
+454 SRCFYTSSSSLK

-519 NPNTPDKVNLYKKLE
+519 NPNMPDKVNIYKKLE

-542 NSPDMYLG
+542 NSPDIYIG
-550 YSSAL
+550 KGGSL
-555 IVNGNNPQVFG
+555 IVNGNNAQAFG
-566 SYKQR
+566 KYSQY
-571 LQQDEEYTSSLI
+571 LSIGDPEVSSSLI
-583 SRCNAMTSAASTLQY
+583 SRCEAITSAASQFNFGISST
-598 YFDATSSGYGC
+598 SGYGY
-609 WHYVCMPFDVKRS
+609 WYYICMPYDVKRS
-622 EITPLTEGRAIAVR
+622 DIILPEGTSIAVR

-646 GASGN
+646 GATGN
-651 WKDVPADSVLHMGK
+651 WKDVAADGILRKGQ
-665 GYIFRIN
+665 GYIFRTN
-672 NGGSVELPATEET
+672 NTADVGFPATEET
-685 HNAIF
+685 HNDIF
-690 RSDAISTPLKEYAAV
+690 CSEAVTTPLVQYAAV
-705 ESANAGWNFVGNP
+705 ESANAGWNLVGNP
-718 YTCFYDIY
+718 YPCFYDIY
-726 YMDFA
+726 HMDFT
-731 APITVWNISNST
+731 APITTWNVSNRTFS
-743 YNAYSAA
+743 AYSVA
-750 DDEFVLMPSQAFF
+750 DDNFVLSPLQAFF

-793 RRAARSK
+793 RRAARSQ

-805 LVDVALTCAD
+805 LVDVSLTCAD

-865 HRGGSV
+865 HRDGSV
-871 ALGMYLSADDA
+871 ALGMYLPADDV
-882 YTIAVDRDELGVK
+882 YTIATDRDELGAK

-911 AEGYMDDRFTLTFEA
+911 AEGYADDRFTLTFETT
-926 PTTGINTVATDAD
+926 TTGINTVATDAKTD
-939 ADNAIYTIDGRRVNS
+939 DAIYTIDGRRVSN
-954 TAQKGIYIQNHKKIV
+954 TDKKGIYIQNHKKIV

>member
-33 AYDDIEVTEVT
+33 ASDDIEVTEVT
-44 NDEANPW
+44 NDEAHPW

-59 STVGKIYKEVSSTIT
+59 STIGKIYGNLSSSIT

-81 RITIKYDFTF
+81 RTTIKYDFTF
-91 DPYSSSDYRRVYM
+91 DPYGGDDYRKVYM
-104 DGNLDIN
+104 DGVELVNN
-111 INTANKTLTTQT
+111 YTAYKTKTVQN
-123 HFFELDEGEHV
+123 HFFDLDEGEHV
-134 LQLTHYHFYYNS
+134 FTYTHYHYYYS
-146 NSYTQVLS
+146 SDSYTQVLT
-154 IGNIRFQNLD
+154 IGNIRFERVE

-171 LSAPGTLGVEAL
+171 LSAPGTLGNEAL
-183 ALVNTLPDMRFLRL
+183 AHVSTLPEMHYLRL
-197 TGKMN
+197 SGKMN
-202 AADWNTISNM
+202 ASDWNDISKM
-212 TGLWAIDMKDVDI
+212 TGLYAIDMTNVDI
-225 TAIPA
+225 ETIPVK
-230 SAFAKTSLR
+230 AFTNTSIR
-239 FIEFP
+239 FVDLP
-244 AKLKTIGEKAF
+244 TKLKTIGDNAF
-255 YERPLVGRF
+255 DDRLLTGPL
-264 VLPESLDS
+264 VLPEGLDS
-272 IYSYAFY
+272 IGKEAFQKNFITEVTIPESVRAIGQSAFY
-279 KNFLTEVIIPANVKY
+279 YNQSLK
-294 IGGYA
+294 
-299 FNDNDRLTSVTLGS
+299 SVTLNNS
-313 GLTEISSYC
+313 METINRSL
-322 FNNCEKLAVVKG
+322 FNSCNKLAVVRG
-334 GENVKTI
+334 GRNVKI
-341 GSGAFNYCSELR
+341 VDQSAFAGCDSLR
-353 SVSDLAPVTVGSS
+353 SVSDITPVTINSS
-366 AFYCCKKLENFNFSN
+366 AFYNCRKLESLNFSRI
-381 AKTLKAEA
+381 KSIGYESFYYCFGLKEA
-389 YRECN
+389 
-394 TLTDVDLTTV
+394 DLTTL
-404 ETIENRCFISCTG
+404 TSINNRSFVACTG
-417 LKKVVLGNNIS
+417 LKKVTLGNDITTIKS
-428 KINEYAFTD
+428 EAFNGCD
-437 CNALE
+437 ALE
-442 ELHIGSS
+442 EVVLGSS
-449 VSYLD
+449 INSLES
-454 NRCFYTSSSSLK
+454 NCFYSTKNALK
-466 KVYVTAPAPPSVYN
+466 RVYITAPAPPAVGSA
-480 NTSYY
+480 
-485 PFYSTSGVT
+485 PFYSPSSVT

-598 YFDATSSGYGC
+598 YSSYRN
-609 WHYVCMPFDVKRS
+609 WNYVCMPFDVKRS
-622 EITPLTEGRAIAVR
+622 DIKMLSNSGIAVR

-665 GYIFRIN
+665 GYIFRT
-672 NGGSVELPATEET
+672 SEYVFVEFPATEET

-690 RSDAISTPLKEYAAV
+690 RSEAVTTPLVQYAAV
-705 ESANAGWNFVGNP
+705 ESSNAGWNFVGNP

-743 YNAYSAA
+743 YSAYSAA

-763 VQKPELVDAITF
+763 VQKPSLVDAITF

-865 HRGGSV
+865 HRDGSV
-871 ALGMYLSADDA
+871 ALGMYLPADDA

>member
-33 AYDDIEVTEVT
+33 ASDDIEVTEVT

-51 TVADGMAS
+51 KVENGMAS
-59 STVGKIYKEVSSTIT
+59 TTHGKTTTNVTATIT

-81 RITIKYDFTF
+81 YITFQYSDTFEPWTNDDYKIVKLDDVTYANNYDKHT
-91 DPYSSSDYRRVYM
+91 
-104 DGNLDIN
+104 
-111 INTANKTLTTQT
+111 TLTTFT
-123 HFFELDEGEHV
+123 HYISLEEGEHV
-134 LQLTHYHFYYNS
+134 LTFSHRHQNS
-146 NSYTQVLS
+146 TTGNYSQVLS
-154 IGNIRFQNLD
+154 IGNIRLE
-164 SQYMTIN
+164 TIESMYKTIH
-171 LSAPGTLGVEAL
+171 LSAPGTLGNEAL
-183 ALVNTLPDMRFLRL
+183 AHVNTLPEMRALRL
-197 TGKMN
+197 SGKMN
-202 AADWNTISNM
+202 ASDWNDISKM
-212 TGLWAIDMKDVDI
+212 TGLVAIDMTNVDVE
-225 TAIPA
+225 TIPA
-230 SAFAKTSLR
+230 NAFTKTVIR
-239 FIEFP
+239 FIDFP
-244 AKLKTIGEKAF
+244 KTLKTIGSSAF
-255 YERPLVGRF
+255 YDKLLTGPL
-264 VLPESLDS
+264 VLPEGLDS
-272 IYSYAFY
+272 IASEAFY
-279 KNFLTEVIIPANVKY
+279 RNYITDVTIPASVRVINSS
-294 IGGYA
+294 A
-299 FNDNDRLTSVTLGS
+299 FLGNASLVSVTLGS
-313 GLTEISSYC
+313 GLTSISSLC
-322 FNNCEKLAVVKG
+322 FYECSNLAIVKG

-341 GSGAFNYCSELR
+341 ANNAFKNCKLLTSAA
-353 SVSDLAPVTVGSS
+353 DLAPVSVGDY
-366 AFYCCKKLENFNFSN
+366 AFQSCEKLESFNFSN
-381 AKTLKAEA
+381 IKTYGREAFEYCYALKEA
-389 YRECN
+389 DLS
-394 TLTDVDLTTV
+394 TATSFGVD
-404 ETIENRCFISCTG
+404 
-417 LKKVVLGNNIS
+417 
-428 KINEYAFTD
+428 
-437 CNALE
+437 
-442 ELHIGSS
+442 
-449 VSYLD
+449 
-454 NRCFYTSSSSLK
+454 CFYNCYSLK
-466 KVYVTAPAPPSVYN
+466 KVKLGDNITTIPSGAFYACHALEEVVLGSSINSLGSNCFGSDRANVLKRVYITAPAPPAVGS
-480 NTSYY
+480 T
-485 PFYSTSGVT
+485 PFYSPTSVT

-519 NPNTPDKVNLYKKLE
+519 NPNTPDMVNLYKKLE

-542 NSPDMYLG
+542 NSPDIFIG
-550 YSSAL
+550 KGGAL
-555 IVNGNNPQVFG
+555 IVNGDNPQTFG
-566 SYKQR
+566 K
-571 LQQDEEYTSSLI
+571 YTQYMTIADNTSSSLI
-583 SRCNAMTSAASTLQY
+583 NRCKQMTSSSSQFNFY
-598 YFDATSSGYGC
+598 IGATSGSGY
-609 WHYVCMPFDVKRS
+609 WYYLCMPFDVKRS
-622 EITPLTEGRAIAVR
+622 DIILPEGTAIAVR

-665 GYIFRIN
+665 GYIFRSSKEGN
-672 NGGSVELPATEET
+672 VGFPATEET

-690 RSDAISTPLKEYAAV
+690 RSEAVTTPLVQYPAV

-718 YTCFYDIY
+718 YPCFYDIY

-731 APITVWNISNST
+731 APITAWDVDNRT
-743 YNAYSAA
+743 YKAYSAA
-750 DDEFVLMPSQAFF
+750 DDNFVLSPLQAFF

-856 DQLAVNEGA
+856 DQLTVNEGA
-865 HRGGSV
+865 HRSGSV
-871 ALGMYLSADDA
+871 ALGMYLPADDA

-911 AEGYMDDRFTLTFEA
+911 AEGYLDDRFTLSFEA

>member
-1 MKKRIFML
+1 M
-9 AVLILSGLQFA
+9 
-20 VAAIDE
+20 
-26 QLRALIT
+26 
-33 AYDDIEVTEVT
+33 
-44 NDEANPW
+44 
-51 TVADGMAS
+51 
-59 STVGKIYKEVSSTIT
+59 
-74 IKFRAKG
+74 
-81 RITIKYDFTF
+81 
-91 DPYSSSDYRRVYM
+91 
-104 DGNLDIN
+104 
-111 INTANKTLTTQT
+111 
-123 HFFELDEGEHV
+123 
-134 LQLTHYHFYYNS
+134 
-146 NSYTQVLS
+146 
-154 IGNIRFQNLD
+154 
-164 SQYMTIN
+164 
-171 LSAPGTLGVEAL
+171 
-183 ALVNTLPDMRFLRL
+183 
-197 TGKMN
+197 
-202 AADWNTISNM
+202 
-212 TGLWAIDMKDVDI
+212 
-225 TAIPA
+225 
-230 SAFAKTSLR
+230 
-239 FIEFP
+239 
-244 AKLKTIGEKAF
+244 
-255 YERPLVGRF
+255 
-264 VLPESLDS
+264 
-272 IYSYAFY
+272 
-279 KNFLTEVIIPANVKY
+279 
-294 IGGYA
+294 
-299 FNDNDRLTSVTLGS
+299 
-313 GLTEISSYC
+313 
-322 FNNCEKLAVVKG
+322 KG

-341 GSGAFNYCSELR
+341 ANNAFRNCKLLTSAA
-353 SVSDLAPVTVGSS
+353 DLAPVSVGDY
-366 AFYCCKKLENFNFSN
+366 AFQTCEKLDSFNFSN
-381 AKTLKAEA
+381 IKTYGREAFEYCYALKEA
-389 YRECN
+389 
-394 TLTDVDLTTV
+394 DLSTATSLG
-404 ETIENRCFISCTG
+404 IE
-417 LKKVVLGNNIS
+417 
-428 KINEYAFTD
+428 
-437 CNALE
+437 
-442 ELHIGSS
+442 
-449 VSYLD
+449 
-454 NRCFYTSSSSLK
+454 CFYNCYSLK
-466 KVYVTAPAPPSVYN
+466 KVKLGDNITTIPQSAFKVCHALEEVVLGSSINSLGSDCFYSDKNALKRVYITAPAPPAVNGS
-480 NTSYY
+480 
-485 PFYSTSGVT
+485 PFYSPSRVT

-542 NSPDMYLG
+542 NSPDIYLG
-550 YSSAL
+550 KGGAL
-555 IVNGNNPQVFG
+555 IVNGNNPQAFG
-566 SYKQR
+566 KYSQY
-571 LQQDEEYTSSLI
+571 LSIGDPELSSSLI
-583 SRCNAMTSAASTLQY
+583 SRCEAITSTASQ
-598 YFDATSSGYGC
+598 FNFGIGSTSGSGY
-609 WHYVCMPFDVKRS
+609 WYYICMPYDVKRS
-622 EITPLTEGRAIAVR
+622 DIILPEGTSIAVR

-646 GASGN
+646 GATGN
-651 WKDVPADSVLHMGK
+651 WKDVPADGILRKGQ
-665 GYIFRIN
+665 GYIFRTN
-672 NGGSVELPATEET
+672 NTANVGFPATEET
-685 HNAIF
+685 HNDIF
-690 RSDAISTPLKEYAAV
+690 CSEAVTTPLVQYAAV
-705 ESANAGWNFVGNP
+705 VSANAGWNFVGNP

-743 YNAYSAA
+743 YSAYSAA

-871 ALGMYLSADDA
+871 ALGMYLPADDA

>member
-33 AYDDIEVTEVT
+33 TSDDIEVTEVT

-91 DPYSSSDYRRVYM
+91 DPYSSYDYRRVYM
-104 DGNLDIN
+104 DGSLDMN
-111 INTANKTLTTQT
+111 NYATYKTLTTQT
-123 HFFELDEGEHV
+123 HFFDLDEGEHV
-134 LQLTHYHFYYNS
+134 LKVTHYHNYYNS

-202 AADWNTISNM
+202 ADDWNTIRNM

-230 SAFAKTSLR
+230 NAFAKTSLR

-255 YERPLVGRF
+255 YERPLVGRL
-264 VLPESLDS
+264 VLPESVDS
-272 IYSYAFY
+272 IYSNAFY
-279 KNFLTEVIIPANVKY
+279 RNYIAEVIIPANVKY

-313 GLTEISSYC
+313 GLTEVSSYC
-322 FNNCEKLAVVKG
+322 FNSCEKLTVVKG

-366 AFYCCKKLENFNFSN
+366 AFYYCKKMENFNFSN
-381 AKTLKAEA
+381 AKILNAEA

-509 YWSKFTKVEP
+509 YWSQFTKVEP
-519 NPNTPDKVNLYKKLE
+519 NPNQPDKVNLYKKLE

-542 NSPDMYLG
+542 NSPDIYLG
-550 YSSAL
+550 KGGAL
-555 IVNGNNPQVFG
+555 IVNGDNAQTFG
-566 SYKQR
+566 K
-571 LQQDEEYTSSLI
+571 YTQYMNIGETSSSLI
-583 SRCNAMTSAASTLQY
+583 SRCKEMTSTSSQ
-598 YFDATSSGYGC
+598 FDFFIGATSGSGY
-609 WHYVCMPFDVKRS
+609 WYYLCMPFDVKRS
-622 EITPLTEGRAIAVR
+622 DIILPEGTAIAVR

-665 GYIFRIN
+665 GYIFRSSKEGN
-672 NGGSVELPATEET
+672 VGFPATEET

-690 RSDAISTPLKEYAAV
+690 RSEAVSAPLVQYPAV

-718 YTCFYDIY
+718 YPCFYDIY

-731 APITVWNISNST
+731 APITTWDVDNRT
-743 YNAYSAA
+743 YKAYSAT
-750 DDEFVLMPSQAFF
+750 DDNFVLTPQQAFF
-763 VQKPELVDAITF
+763 VQKPSLVDAITF

-793 RRAARSK
+793 RRAARSQ

-805 LVDVALTCAD
+805 LVDVSLTCAD

-871 ALGMYLSADDA
+871 ALGMYLPADDA

-911 AEGYMDDRFTLTFEA
+911 AEGCLDDRFTLTFEA

>member
-33 AYDDIEVTEVT
+33 ASDNIEVTEVT

-51 TVADGMAS
+51 KVENGMAS
-59 STVGKIYKEVSSTIT
+59 TTHGKTTTNVTATIT

-81 RITIKYDFTF
+81 YILFQYSSTF
-91 DPYSSSDYRRVYM
+91 DPWTNDDYKIVK
-104 DGNLDIN
+104 LDDV
-111 INTANKTLTTQT
+111 TYANNYDKYTTPATFT
-123 HFFELDEGEHV
+123 HYISLEEGEHV
-134 LQLTHYHFYYNS
+134 LTFSHWHKNPTTDNYS
-146 NSYTQVLS
+146 QVLS
-154 IGNIRFQNLD
+154 IGNIRLE
-164 SQYMTIN
+164 TIESMYKTIH

-183 ALVNTLPDMRFLRL
+183 SHVNTLPEMRALRL
-197 TGKMN
+197 SGKMN
-202 AADWNTISNM
+202 ASDWNDISKM
-212 TGLWAIDMKDVDI
+212 TGLTAIDMTNVDI
-225 TAIPA
+225 ETIPA
-230 SAFAKTSLR
+230 SAFTNTSIR
-239 FIEFP
+239 FIDFP
-244 AKLKTIGEKAF
+244 TKLKTIGDNAF
-255 YERPLVGRF
+255 DDRFLTGPL
-264 VLPESLDS
+264 VLPEGLDS
-272 IYSYAFY
+272 IGKEAFQKNYITEVTIPESVRAIGQSAFY
-279 KNFLTEVIIPANVKY
+279 
-294 IGGYA
+294 
-299 FNDNDRLTSVTLGS
+299 DNQSLKSVTLNNRMETINRS
-313 GLTEISSYC
+313 LFNYC
-322 FNNCEKLAVVKG
+322 KKLAVVRG
-334 GENVKTI
+334 GKNVKI
-341 GSGAFNYCSELR
+341 IDQYAFSGCDSLR
-353 SVSDLAPVTVGSS
+353 SISDITPVTINSS
-366 AFYCCKKLENFNFSN
+366 AFYNCRKLESLNFSRI
-381 AKTLKAEA
+381 KSIGYESFYCCFGLKEA
-389 YRECN
+389 
-394 TLTDVDLTTV
+394 DLTTL
-404 ETIENRCFISCTG
+404 TSIYGRSFIACTG
-417 LKKVVLGNNIS
+417 LKKVTFGNDITTIKS
-428 KINEYAFTD
+428 DAFNECD
-437 CNALE
+437 ALE
-442 ELHIGSS
+442 EVVLGSS
-449 VSYLD
+449 INSLES
-454 NRCFYTSSSSLK
+454 NCFYSTKNALK
-466 KVYVTAPAPPSVYN
+466 RVYITAPAPPAVG
-480 NTSYY
+480 TA
-485 PFYSTSGVT
+485 PFYSPTSIT

-542 NSPDMYLG
+542 NSPDIFIG
-550 YSSAL
+550 KGGAL
-555 IVNGNNPQVFG
+555 IVNGNNPQAFG
-566 SYKQR
+566 KY
-571 LQQDEEYTSSLI
+571 LQYLSIGDPELSSSLI
-583 SRCNAMTSAASTLQY
+583 SRCEAITSAASQFNFGIGST
-598 YFDATSSGYGC
+598 SGYGY
-609 WHYVCMPFDVKRS
+609 WYYICMPYDVKRS
-622 EITPLTEGRAIAVR
+622 DIILPEGTSIAVR

-646 GASGN
+646 GATGN
-651 WKDVPADSVLHMGK
+651 WKDVAADGILRKGQ
-665 GYIFRIN
+665 GYIFRTN
-672 NGGSVELPATEET
+672 NTADVGFPATEET
-685 HNAIF
+685 HNDIF
-690 RSDAISTPLKEYAAV
+690 CSEAVTTPLVQYAAV
-705 ESANAGWNFVGNP
+705 ESANAGWNLVGNP
-718 YTCFYDIY
+718 YPCFYDIY

-731 APITVWNISNST
+731 APITTWDVGNRT
-743 YNAYSAA
+743 YKAYSAT
-750 DDEFVLMPSQAFF
+750 DDNFVLTPLQAFF

-865 HRGGSV
+865 HRDGSV
-871 ALGMYLSADDA
+871 ALGMYLPADDA

-911 AEGYMDDRFTLTFEA
+911 AEGYLDDRFTLTFEA

>member
-33 AYDDIEVTEVT
+33 ASDDIEVTEVT
-44 NDEANPW
+44 NDKAHPW
-51 TVADGMAS
+51 KVENGMAS
-59 STVGKIYKEVSSTIT
+59 STIGKIYQYVSSSIT
-74 IKFRAKG
+74 IKFTTKKPIIMR
-81 RITIKYDFTF
+81 YDFTF
-91 DPYSSSDYRRVYM
+91 DPYSSNDSRRVYT
-104 DGNLDIN
+104 DGVTQVDSY
-111 INTANKTLTTQT
+111 TAYKTKATST
-123 HFFELDEGEHV
+123 FYFGMGEHV
-134 LQLTHYHFYYNS
+134 FTYTHYHSYS
-146 NSYTQVLS
+146 VSDSYTQVLT
-154 IGNIRFQNLD
+154 IGNIRFQSVE

-171 LSAPGTLGVEAL
+171 LSAPGTLGNEAL
-183 ALVNTLPDMRFLRL
+183 SHVNTLPEMHFLRL
-197 TGKMN
+197 SGKMN
-202 AADWNTISNM
+202 ASDWNDISKM
-212 TGLWAIDMKDVDI
+212 TGLTAIDMTNVDI
-225 TAIPA
+225 ETIPA
-230 SAFAKTSLR
+230 SAFTNTWIH
-239 FIEFP
+239 FIDFP
-244 AKLKTIGEKAF
+244 TKLKTIGDNAF
-255 YERPLVGRF
+255 DDRLLTGPL
-264 VLPESLDS
+264 VLPEGLDS
-272 IYSYAFY
+272 IGKEAFQKNYITEVTIPESVRAIGQSAFY
-279 KNFLTEVIIPANVKY
+279 DNQFLK
-294 IGGYA
+294 
-299 FNDNDRLTSVTLGS
+299 SVTLNNRMETINRS
-313 GLTEISSYC
+313 LFNYC
-322 FNNCEKLAVVKG
+322 KKLAVVRG
-334 GENVKTI
+334 GRNVKI
-341 GSGAFNYCSELR
+341 VDQSAFSRCDSLR
-353 SVSDLAPVTVGSS
+353 SISDIPPVTINSS
-366 AFYCCKKLENFNFSN
+366 AFYNCRKLESLNFSRI
-381 AKTLKAEA
+381 KSIGYESFYCCFGLKEA
-389 YRECN
+389 
-394 TLTDVDLTTV
+394 DLTTL
-404 ETIENRCFISCTG
+404 TSIYGRSFIGCTG
-417 LKKVVLGNNIS
+417 LKKVTFGNDITTIKS
-428 KINEYAFTD
+428 DAFNECD
-437 CNALE
+437 ALE
-442 ELHIGSS
+442 EVVLGSS
-449 VSYLD
+449 INSLES
-454 NRCFYTSSSSLK
+454 NCFYSTKNALK
-466 KVYVTAPAPPSVYN
+466 RVYITAPAPPAVG
-480 NTSYY
+480 TA
-485 PFYSTSGVT
+485 PFYSPTSIT

-519 NPNTPDKVNLYKKLE
+519 NPNQPDKVNLYKKLE

-542 NSPDMYLG
+542 NSPDLYLG
-550 YSSAL
+550 YGSAL
-555 IVNGNNPQVFG
+555 IVNGNNPQAFG
-566 SYKQR
+566 SYKQHMDMEDR
-571 LQQDEEYTSSLI
+571 YTSSLI
-583 SRCNAMTSAASTLQY
+583 SRCNAMTSAASTIEY

-718 YTCFYDIY
+718 YPCFYDIY
-726 YMDFA
+726 HMDFA
-731 APITVWNISNST
+731 APITVWNISNRT

-763 VQKPELVDAITF
+763 VQKPSLVDAITF

-871 ALGMYLSADDA
+871 ALGMYLPADDA

-911 AEGYMDDRFTLTFEA
+911 AEGYLDDRFKLTFEA

>member
-33 AYDDIEVTEVT
+33 TSDDIEVTEVT

-51 TVADGMAS
+51 KVENGMAS
-59 STVGKIYKEVSSTIT
+59 TTHGKTTTNVTATIT

-81 RITIKYDFTF
+81 YITFQYSDTF
-91 DPYSSSDYRRVYM
+91 DPWTNDDYKIVK
-104 DGNLDIN
+104 LDDV
-111 INTANKTLTTQT
+111 TYANNYDKHTTLTTFL
-123 HFFELDEGEHV
+123 HYISLEEGEHV
-134 LQLTHYHFYYNS
+134 LTFSHWHKNPTTGNYS
-146 NSYTQVLS
+146 QVLS
-154 IGNIRFQNLD
+154 IGNIRLE
-164 SQYMTIN
+164 TIESMYKTIH

-183 ALVNTLPDMRFLRL
+183 SHVNTLPEMRALRL
-197 TGKMN
+197 SGKMN
-202 AADWNTISNM
+202 AADWNDISKM
-212 TGLWAIDMKDVDI
+212 TGLMAIDMTNVDI
-225 TAIPA
+225 ETIPA
-230 SAFAKTSLR
+230 SAFTNTSIR
-239 FIEFP
+239 FIDFP
-244 AKLKTIGEKAF
+244 TKLKTIGSKAF
-255 YERPLVGRF
+255 YYKYITGSL
-264 VLPESLDS
+264 VLPEGLDS
-272 IYSYAFY
+272 IASEAFY
-279 KNFLTEVIIPANVKY
+279 RNYITDVTIPASVRVINSS
-294 IGGYA
+294 A
-299 FNDNDRLTSVTLGS
+299 FRDNTSLKSVTLGS
-313 GLTEISSYC
+313 GLTSISSLC
-322 FNNCEKLAVVKG
+322 FYGCSNLAIVKG

-341 GSGAFNYCSELR
+341 ANNAFQNCKLLTSAADLTPVSVGDFAFQYCE
-353 SVSDLAPVTVGSS
+353 
-366 AFYCCKKLENFNFSN
+366 KLDSFNFSN
-381 AKTLKAEA
+381 IKTYGREAFEYCYALKEA
-389 YRECN
+389 
-394 TLTDVDLTTV
+394 DLSTATSLG
-404 ETIENRCFISCTG
+404 IE
-417 LKKVVLGNNIS
+417 
-428 KINEYAFTD
+428 
-437 CNALE
+437 
-442 ELHIGSS
+442 
-449 VSYLD
+449 
-454 NRCFYTSSSSLK
+454 CFYNCYSLK
-466 KVYVTAPAPPSVYN
+466 KVKLGDNITTIPQSAFKVCHALEEVILGSSINSLGSDCFYSDKNALKRVYITAPAPPAVNGS
-480 NTSYY
+480 
-485 PFYSTSGVT
+485 PFYSPSRVT

-509 YWSKFTKVEP
+509 YWSQFTKVEP

-550 YSSAL
+550 GGSSL

-598 YFDATSSGYGC
+598 YSSYRN
-609 WHYVCMPFDVKRS
+609 WNYVCMPFDVKRS
-622 EITPLTEGRAIAVR
+622 DIKMLSNSGIAVR

-665 GYIFRIN
+665 GYIFRT
-672 NGGSVELPATEET
+672 SEYVFVEFPATEET

-690 RSDAISTPLKEYAAV
+690 RSEAVTTPLVQYAAV

-743 YNAYSAA
+743 YSAYSAA

-763 VQKPELVDAITF
+763 VQKPELVDAIMF

-793 RRAARSK
+793 RRAARST

-805 LVDVALTCAD
+805 LVDVALTCDD

-871 ALGMYLSADDA
+871 ALGMYLPADDA

-911 AEGYMDDRFTLTFEA
+911 AEGYLDDRFTLTFEA

>member
-33 AYDDIEVTEVT
+33 ASDDIEVTEVT
-44 NDEANPW
+44 NDEAHPW

-59 STVGKIYKEVSSTIT
+59 STIGKIYGNLSSAIT

-81 RITIKYDFTF
+81 RTTIKYDFTF
-91 DPYSSSDYRRVYM
+91 DPYGGDDYRKVYM
-104 DGNLDIN
+104 DGVELVNN
-111 INTANKTLTTQT
+111 YTAYKTKTVQN
-123 HFFELDEGEHV
+123 HFFDLDEGEHV
-134 LQLTHYHFYYNS
+134 FTYTHYHYYYS
-146 NSYTQVLS
+146 SDSYTQVLT
-154 IGNIRFQNLD
+154 IGNIRFESVE
-164 SQYMTIN
+164 SQYMNIH
-171 LSAPGTLGVEAL
+171 LSAPGTLGNEAL
-183 ALVNTLPDMRFLRL
+183 SHVSTLPEMHYLRL
-197 TGKMN
+197 SGKMN
-202 AADWNTISNM
+202 ASDWNDISKM
-212 TGLWAIDMKDVDI
+212 TGLKAIDMTNVDI
-225 TAIPA
+225 ETIPVK
-230 SAFAKTSLR
+230 AFTNTSIR
-239 FIEFP
+239 FIDFP
-244 AKLKTIGEKAF
+244 TKLKTIGDNAF
-255 YERPLVGRF
+255 DDRLLTGPL
-264 VLPESLDS
+264 VLPEGLDS
-272 IYSYAFY
+272 IGKEAFQKNYITEVTIPESVRAIGQSAFY
-279 KNFLTEVIIPANVKY
+279 
-294 IGGYA
+294 
-299 FNDNDRLTSVTLGS
+299 DNQSLKSVTL
-313 GLTEISSYC
+313 
-322 FNNCEKLAVVKG
+322 NNRME
-334 GENVKTI
+334 TI
-341 GSGAFNYCSELR
+341 NRSLFNYCKKLTVVHGGKNVKIVDQSAFSGCDSLR
-353 SVSDLAPVTVGSS
+353 SISDITPVTINSS
-366 AFYCCKKLENFNFSN
+366 AFYNCRKLESLNFSRI
-381 AKTLKAEA
+381 KSIGYESFYCCFGLKEA
-389 YRECN
+389 
-394 TLTDVDLTTV
+394 DLTTL
-404 ETIENRCFISCTG
+404 TSIYGRSFIGCTG
-417 LKKVVLGNNIS
+417 LKKVTFGNDITTIKS
-428 KINEYAFTD
+428 SAFYN
-437 CNALE
+437 CHALE
-442 ELHIGSS
+442 EVILGSS
-449 VSYLD
+449 INSLQ
-454 NRCFYTSSSSLK
+454 SSSFYSTQSPLK
-466 KVYVTAPAPPSVYN
+466 RLYITAPAPPAVVSDA
-480 NTSYY
+480 
-485 PFYSTSGVT
+485 FYSVSGVT

-509 YWSKFTKVEP
+509 YWSQFTKVEP

-542 NSPDMYLG
+542 NSPDIYLG
-550 YSSAL
+550 YGSAL

-566 SYKQR
+566 NYKQR
-571 LQQDEEYTSSLI
+571 MDKDDTYTSSLI
-583 SRCNAMTSAASTLQY
+583 SRCNAMTSAASSIEY
-598 YFDATSSGYGC
+598 YFYATSGSGY

-622 EITPLTEGRAIAVR
+622 DITPLTGVGIAVR

-665 GYIFRIN
+665 GYIFRT
-672 NGGSVELPATEET
+672 SSSAFVEFPATEET

-690 RSDAISTPLKEYAAV
+690 RSEAVTTPLVQYAAV

-718 YTCFYDIY
+718 YPCYYDIY
-726 YMDFA
+726 HMDFA
-731 APITVWNISNST
+731 APITVWNISNRT

-805 LVDVALTCAD
+805 LVDVSLTCDD

-865 HRGGSV
+865 HLGGSV
-871 ALGMYLSADDA
+871 ALGMYLPADDA
-882 YTIAVDRDELGVK
+882 YTIAVDRDELGAK

-911 AEGYMDDRFTLTFEA
+911 AEGYLDDRFTLTFEA

-939 ADNAIYTIDGRRVNS
+939 ADNTIYTIDGRRVNS

>member
-33 AYDDIEVTEVT
+33 ASDDIEVTEVT
-44 NDEANPW
+44 NDEAHPW
-51 TVADGMAS
+51 KVENGMAS
-59 STVGKIYKEVSSTIT
+59 STVGKLNQYVSSSIT
-74 IKFRAKG
+74 IKFTTKKPIIMR
-81 RITIKYDFTF
+81 YDFTF
-91 DPYSSSDYRRVYM
+91 DPYASNDYRRVYI
-104 DGNLDIN
+104 DGVEKVNN
-111 INTANKTLTTQT
+111 YTAYKTKSTSTYY
-123 HFFELDEGEHV
+123 FGMGEHV
-134 LQLTHYHFYYNS
+134 FTYTHYHTYS
-146 NSYTQVLS
+146 VSDSYTQVLT
-154 IGNIRFQNLD
+154 IGNIRFESVE

-183 ALVNTLPDMRFLRL
+183 SHVNTLPEMRFLRL
-197 TGKMN
+197 SGKMN
-202 AADWNTISNM
+202 ASDWNDISKM
-212 TGLWAIDMKDVDI
+212 TGLTAIDMTNVDI
-225 TAIPA
+225 ETIPA
-230 SAFAKTSLR
+230 SAFTNTWIH
-239 FIEFP
+239 FIDFP
-244 AKLKTIGEKAF
+244 TKLKTIGDNAF
-255 YERPLVGRF
+255 DNRFLTGPL
-264 VLPESLDS
+264 VLPEGLDS
-272 IYSYAFY
+272 IGKEAFQKNYITEVTIPESVRAIGVTAFY
-279 KNFLTEVIIPANVKY
+279 
-294 IGGYA
+294 
-299 FNDNDRLTSVTLGS
+299 DNQSLKSVTLNNS
-313 GLTEISSYC
+313 MESISQSLFNYC
-322 FNNCEKLAVVKG
+322 QKLAVVHG
-334 GENVKTI
+334 GKNVKI
-341 GSGAFNYCSELR
+341 VNQSAFSNCDSLR
-353 SVSDLAPVTVGSS
+353 SISDITPVTINSS
-366 AFYCCKKLENFNFSN
+366 AFFNCRKLESLNFSRI
-381 AKTLKAEA
+381 KSIGYESFYQCYGLKEA
-389 YRECN
+389 
-394 TLTDVDLTTV
+394 DLTTL
-404 ETIENRCFISCTG
+404 TSIDRRSFIGCTG
-417 LKKVVLGNNIS
+417 LKKVTFGNGITTIKSSSFYN
-428 KINEYAFTD
+428 
-437 CNALE
+437 CQALE
-442 ELHIGSS
+442 EVILGSS
-449 VSYLD
+449 INSLESD
-454 NRCFYTSSSSLK
+454 CFYSDKNALK
-466 KVYVTAPAPPSVYN
+466 RVYITAPAPPAVNGS
-480 NTSYY
+480 
-485 PFYSTSGVT
+485 PFYSPSRVT

-509 YWSKFTKVEP
+509 YWSQFTKVEP

-550 YSSAL
+550 GGSSL
-555 IVNGNNPQVFG
+555 IVNGNNPQAFG
-566 SYKQR
+566 NYKQHMDMEDR
-571 LQQDEEYTSSLI
+571 YTSSLI
-583 SRCNAMTSAASTLQY
+583 SRCNAMTSAASTIEY

-743 YNAYSAA
+743 YSAYSAA

-775 QPAGRQINK
+775 QPVGRQINK

-805 LVDVALTCAD
+805 VVDVALTCAD

-865 HRGGSV
+865 HRDGSV
-871 ALGMYLSADDA
+871 ALGMYLPADDA

-926 PTTGINTVATDAD
+926 PTTGINTIATDAD

>member
-1 MKKRIFML
+1 MKKRIFMF

-33 AYDDIEVTEVT
+33 TSDDIEVTEVT

-59 STVGKIYKEVSSTIT
+59 STVGKINQNLSSTIT

-91 DPYSSSDYRRVYM
+91 DPYSSSDYRKVYM
-104 DGNLDIN
+104 DGNLDMN

-123 HFFELDEGEHV
+123 HFFDLDEGEHV
-134 LQLTHYHFYYNS
+134 LELTHYHFYYLS
-146 NSYTQVLS
+146 NSYSQVLS

-183 ALVNTLPDMRFLRL
+183 ALVNTLPDMRYLRL

-244 AKLKTIGEKAF
+244 AQLKTIGEKAF
-255 YERPLVGRF
+255 YERSLVGRL

-299 FNDNDRLTSVTLGS
+299 FNDNDRLTSVTLGC
-313 GLTEISSYC
+313 GLTEISNYC
-322 FNNCEKLAVVKG
+322 FNSCEKLAVVKG

-341 GSGAFNYCSELR
+341 ESGAFNYCSELR
-353 SVSDLAPVTVGSS
+353 SVSDLAPVTVGGS

-381 AKTLKAEA
+381 AKTLKSEA

-404 ETIENRCFISCTG
+404 ETIGTRCFITCTG

-428 KINEYAFTD
+428 RINEYAFTD

-449 VSYLD
+449 VSNLD
-454 NRCFYTSSSSLK
+454 SRCFYTTSSSLK

-519 NPNTPDKVNLYKKLE
+519 NPNHPDKVNLYKKLE

-542 NSPDMYLG
+542 NSPDIYIG
-550 YSSAL
+550 KGGSL
-555 IVNGNNPQVFG
+555 IVNGDNAQAFG
-566 SYKQR
+566 K
-571 LQQDEEYTSSLI
+571 YTQYMNIGETSSSLI
-583 SRCNAMTSAASTLQY
+583 SRCKEMTSTSSQ
-598 YFDATSSGYGC
+598 FDFFIGATSGYGY
-609 WHYVCMPFDVKRS
+609 WYYLCMPFDVKRS
-622 EITPLTEGRAIAVR
+622 DIILPEGTAIAVR

-646 GASGN
+646 GVGGN
-651 WKDVPADSVLHMGK
+651 WKDVSADAVLQTGK
-665 GYIFRIN
+665 GYIFRSSKE
-672 NGGSVELPATEET
+672 GDVGFPATGET

-690 RSDAISTPLKEYAAV
+690 RSEAITTPLVEYAAE
-705 ESANAGWNFVGNP
+705 ESANAGWNLVGNP
-718 YTCFYDIY
+718 YPCFYDIY

-731 APITVWNISNST
+731 APITTWDVDNRT
-743 YNAYSAA
+743 YKAYSAT
-750 DDEFVLMPSQAFF
+750 DDNFVLTPLQAFF
-763 VQKPELVDAITF
+763 VQKPSLVEAITF

-805 LVDVALTCAD
+805 LVDVALTCTD

-865 HRGGSV
+865 HRSGSV
-871 ALGMYLSADDA
+871 ALGMYLPADDV
-882 YTIAVDRDELGVK
+882 YTIAIDRNELGAK

-911 AEGYMDDRFTLTFEA
+911 AEGYADDRFTLTFETT
-926 PTTGINTVATDAD
+926 TTGINTVATDAKTD
-939 ADNAIYTIDGRRVNS
+939 DAIYTIDGRRVSN
-954 TAQKGIYIQNHKKIV
+954 TDKKGIYIQNHKKIV

>member
-33 AYDDIEVTEVT
+33 TSDDIEVTEVT

-59 STVGKIYKEVSSTIT
+59 STVGKINQNLSSTIT

-91 DPYSSSDYRRVYM
+91 DPYSSSDYRKVYM
-104 DGNLDIN
+104 DGNLDMN
-111 INTANKTLTTQT
+111 INTANKALTTQT
-123 HFFELDEGEHV
+123 HFFDLDEGEHV
-134 LQLTHYHFYYNS
+134 LELTHYHFYYLS
-146 NSYTQVLS
+146 NSYSQVLS

-183 ALVNTLPDMRFLRL
+183 ALVNTLSDMRYLRL

-244 AKLKTIGEKAF
+244 AQLKTIGEKAF
-255 YERPLVGRF
+255 YERSLVGRL

-299 FNDNDRLTSVTLGS
+299 FNDNDRLTSVTLGC
-313 GLTEISSYC
+313 GLTEISNYC
-322 FNNCEKLAVVKG
+322 FNSCEKLAVVKG

-341 GSGAFNYCSELR
+341 ESGAFNYCSELR
-353 SVSDLAPVTVGSS
+353 SVSDLAPVTVGGS

-381 AKTLKAEA
+381 AKTLKSEA

-404 ETIENRCFISCTG
+404 ETIGTRCFITCTG

-428 KINEYAFTD
+428 RINEYAFTD

-449 VSYLD
+449 VSNLD
-454 NRCFYTSSSSLK
+454 SRCFYTTSSSLK

-519 NPNTPDKVNLYKKLE
+519 NPNHPDKVNLYKKLE

-542 NSPDMYLG
+542 NSPDIYIG
-550 YSSAL
+550 KGGSL
-555 IVNGNNPQVFG
+555 IVNGDNAQAFG
-566 SYKQR
+566 K
-571 LQQDEEYTSSLI
+571 YTQYMNIGETSSSLI
-583 SRCNAMTSAASTLQY
+583 SRCKEMTSTSSQ
-598 YFDATSSGYGC
+598 FDFFIGATSGYGY
-609 WHYVCMPFDVKRS
+609 WYYLCMPFDVKRS
-622 EITPLTEGRAIAVR
+622 DIILPEGTAIAVR

-646 GASGN
+646 GVGGN
-651 WKDVPADSVLHMGK
+651 WKDVSADAVLQTGK
-665 GYIFRIN
+665 GYIFRSSKE
-672 NGGSVELPATEET
+672 GDVGFPATGET

-690 RSDAISTPLKEYAAV
+690 RSEAITTPLVEYAAE
-705 ESANAGWNFVGNP
+705 ESANAGWNLVGNP
-718 YTCFYDIY
+718 YPCFYDIY

-731 APITVWNISNST
+731 APITTWDVDNRT
-743 YNAYSAA
+743 YKAYSAT
-750 DDEFVLMPSQAFF
+750 DDNFVLTPLQAFF
-763 VQKPELVDAITF
+763 VQKPSLVEAITF

-805 LVDVALTCAD
+805 LVDVALTCTD

-865 HRGGSV
+865 HRSGSV
-871 ALGMYLSADDA
+871 ALGMYLPADDV
-882 YTIAVDRDELGVK
+882 YTIAIDRNELGAK

-911 AEGYMDDRFTLTFEA
+911 AEGYADDRFTLTFETT
-926 PTTGINTVATDAD
+926 TTGINTVATDAKTD
-939 ADNAIYTIDGRRVNS
+939 DAIYTIDGRRVSN
-954 TAQKGIYIQNHKKIV
+954 TDKKGIYIQNHKKIV

>member
-33 AYDDIEVTEVT
+33 ASDDIEVTEVI

-59 STVGKIYKEVSSTIT
+59 STVGKINQNLSSTIT

-91 DPYSSSDYRRVYM
+91 DPYSSSDYRKVYM
-104 DGNLDIN
+104 DGNLDMN

-123 HFFELDEGEHV
+123 HFFDLDEGEHV
-134 LQLTHYHFYYNS
+134 LELTHYHFYYLS
-146 NSYTQVLS
+146 NSYSQVLS

-183 ALVNTLPDMRFLRL
+183 ALVNTLPDMRYLRL

-244 AKLKTIGEKAF
+244 AQLKTIGEKAF
-255 YERPLVGRF
+255 YERSLVGRL

-279 KNFLTEVIIPANVKY
+279 KNLLTEVIIPANVKY

-299 FNDNDRLTSVTLGS
+299 FNDNDRLTSVTLGC
-313 GLTEISSYC
+313 GLTEISNCC
-322 FNNCEKLAVVKG
+322 FNSCEKLAVVKG

-341 GSGAFNYCSELR
+341 ESGAFNYCSELR
-353 SVSDLAPVTVGSS
+353 SVSDLAPVTVGGS

-381 AKTLKAEA
+381 AKTLKSEA

-404 ETIENRCFISCTG
+404 ETIGTRCFITCTG

-428 KINEYAFTD
+428 RINEYAFTD

-449 VSYLD
+449 VSNLD
-454 NRCFYTSSSSLK
+454 SRCFYTTSSSLK

-519 NPNTPDKVNLYKKLE
+519 NPNTPDKVNIYKKLE

-542 NSPDMYLG
+542 NSPDIYIG
-550 YSSAL
+550 KGGSL
-555 IVNGNNPQVFG
+555 IVNGDNAQAFG
-566 SYKQR
+566 K
-571 LQQDEEYTSSLI
+571 YTQYMNIGETSSSLI
-583 SRCNAMTSAASTLQY
+583 SRCKEMTSTSSQ
-598 YFDATSSGYGC
+598 FDFFIGATSGYGY
-609 WHYVCMPFDVKRS
+609 WYYLCMPFDVKRS
-622 EITPLTEGRAIAVR
+622 DIILPEGTAIAVR

-651 WKDVPADSVLHMGK
+651 WKDVSADAVLQTGK
-665 GYIFRIN
+665 GYIFRSSKE
-672 NGGSVELPATEET
+672 GDVGFPATEET

-690 RSDAISTPLKEYAAV
+690 RSEAITTPLVEYAAE
-705 ESANAGWNFVGNP
+705 ESANAGWNLVGNP
-718 YTCFYDIY
+718 YPCFYDIY

-731 APITVWNISNST
+731 APITTWDVDNRT
-743 YNAYSAA
+743 YKAYSAT
-750 DDEFVLMPSQAFF
+750 DDNFVLTPLQAFF
-763 VQKPELVDAITF
+763 VQKPSLVEAITF

-805 LVDVALTCAD
+805 LVDVALTCTD

-865 HRGGSV
+865 HRSGSV
-871 ALGMYLSADDA
+871 ALGMYLPADDV
-882 YTIAVDRDELGVK
+882 YTIAIDRNELGAK

-911 AEGYMDDRFTLTFEA
+911 AEGYADDRFTLTFETT
-926 PTTGINTVATDAD
+926 TTGINTVATDAKTD
-939 ADNAIYTIDGRRVNS
+939 DAIYTIDGRRVSN
-954 TAQKGIYIQNHKKIV
+954 TDKKGIYIQNHKKIV

>member
-1 MKKRIFML
+1 MKKRIFMF

-33 AYDDIEVTEVT
+33 TSDDIEVTEVT

-59 STVGKIYKEVSSTIT
+59 STVGKINQNLSSTIT

-91 DPYSSSDYRRVYM
+91 DPYSSSDYRKVYM
-104 DGNLDIN
+104 DGNLDMN

-123 HFFELDEGEHV
+123 HFFDLDEGEHV
-134 LQLTHYHFYYNS
+134 LELTHYHFYYLS
-146 NSYTQVLS
+146 NSYSQVLS

-183 ALVNTLPDMRFLRL
+183 ALVNTLPDMRYLRL

-244 AKLKTIGEKAF
+244 AQLKTIGEKAF
-255 YERPLVGRF
+255 YERSLVGRL

-299 FNDNDRLTSVTLGS
+299 FNDNDRLTSVTLGC
-313 GLTEISSYC
+313 GLTEISNYC
-322 FNNCEKLAVVKG
+322 FNSCEKLAVVKG

-341 GSGAFNYCSELR
+341 ESGAFNYCSELR
-353 SVSDLAPVTVGSS
+353 SVSDLAPVTVGGS

-381 AKTLKAEA
+381 AKTLKSEA

-404 ETIENRCFISCTG
+404 ETIGTRCFITCTG

-428 KINEYAFTD
+428 RINEYAFTD

-449 VSYLD
+449 VSNLD
-454 NRCFYTSSSSLK
+454 SRCFYTTSSSLK

-519 NPNTPDKVNLYKKLE
+519 NPNHPDKVNLYKKLE

-542 NSPDMYLG
+542 NSPDIYIG
-550 YSSAL
+550 KGGSL
-555 IVNGNNPQVFG
+555 IVNGDNAQAFG
-566 SYKQR
+566 K
-571 LQQDEEYTSSLI
+571 YTQYMNIGETSSSLI
-583 SRCNAMTSAASTLQY
+583 SRCKEMTSTSSQ
-598 YFDATSSGYGC
+598 FDFFIGATSGYGY
-609 WHYVCMPFDVKRS
+609 WYYLCMPFDVKRS
-622 EITPLTEGRAIAVR
+622 DIILPEGTAIAVR

-646 GASGN
+646 GVGGN
-651 WKDVPADSVLHMGK
+651 WKDVSADAVLQTGK
-665 GYIFRIN
+665 GYIFRSSKE
-672 NGGSVELPATEET
+672 GDVGFPATEET

-690 RSDAISTPLKEYAAV
+690 RSEAITTPLVEYAAE
-705 ESANAGWNFVGNP
+705 ESANAGWNLVGNP
-718 YTCFYDIY
+718 YPCFYDIY

-731 APITVWNISNST
+731 APITTWDVDNRT
-743 YNAYSAA
+743 YKAYSAT
-750 DDEFVLMPSQAFF
+750 DDNFVLTPLQAFF
-763 VQKPELVDAITF
+763 VQKPSLVEAITF
-775 QPAGRQINK
+775 QSAGRQINK

-793 RRAARSK
+793 RRAARST

-815 RTDRTRV
+815 RTDRTRI

-865 HRGGSV
+865 HRSGSV
-871 ALGMYLSADDA
+871 ALGMYLPADDV
-882 YTIAVDRDELGVK
+882 YTIAIDRNELGAK

-911 AEGYMDDRFTLTFEA
+911 AEGYADDRFTLTFETT
-926 PTTGINTVATDAD
+926 TTGINTVATDAKTD
-939 ADNAIYTIDGRRVNS
+939 DAIYTIDGRRVSN
-954 TAQKGIYIQNHKKIV
+954 TDKKGIYIQNHKKIV

>member
-33 AYDDIEVTEVT
+33 TSDGIEVTEVT

-51 TVADGMAS
+51 KVENGMAS
-59 STVGKIYKEVSSTIT
+59 TTHGKTTTNVTATIT

-81 RITIKYDFTF
+81 YITFQYSDTF
-91 DPYSSSDYRRVYM
+91 DPWTNDDYKIVK
-104 DGNLDIN
+104 LDDV
-111 INTANKTLTTQT
+111 TYANNYDKHTTLTTFT
-123 HFFELDEGEHV
+123 HYISLEEGEHV
-134 LQLTHYHFYYNS
+134 LTFSHRHQNS
-146 NSYTQVLS
+146 TTGNYSQVLS
-154 IGNIRFQNLD
+154 IGNIRLE
-164 SQYMTIN
+164 TIESMYKTIH
-171 LSAPGTLGVEAL
+171 LSAPGTLGNEAL
-183 ALVNTLPDMRFLRL
+183 GHVNTLPEMRALRL
-197 TGKMN
+197 SGKMN
-202 AADWNTISNM
+202 ASDWNDISKM
-212 TGLWAIDMKDVDI
+212 TGLVAIDMTNVDVE
-225 TAIPA
+225 TIPA
-230 SAFAKTSLR
+230 NAFTKTVIR
-239 FIEFP
+239 FIDFP
-244 AKLKTIGEKAF
+244 KTLKTIGSSAF
-255 YERPLVGRF
+255 YDKLLTGPL
-264 VLPESLDS
+264 VLPEGLDS
-272 IYSYAFY
+272 IASEAFY
-279 KNFLTEVIIPANVKY
+279 RNYITDVTIPASVRVINSS
-294 IGGYA
+294 A
-299 FNDNDRLTSVTLGS
+299 FRGNASLVSVTLGS
-313 GLTEISSYC
+313 GLTSISSTC
-322 FNNCEKLAVVKG
+322 FYECSNLAIVKG

-341 GSGAFNYCSELR
+341 ANNAFQNCKLLTSAA
-353 SVSDLAPVTVGSS
+353 DLAPVSVGDY
-366 AFYCCKKLENFNFSN
+366 AFQNCEKLDSFNFSN
-381 AKTLKAEA
+381 IKTYGREAFEYCYALKEA
-389 YRECN
+389 
-394 TLTDVDLTTV
+394 DLSTATSLG
-404 ETIENRCFISCTG
+404 IE
-417 LKKVVLGNNIS
+417 
-428 KINEYAFTD
+428 
-437 CNALE
+437 
-442 ELHIGSS
+442 
-449 VSYLD
+449 
-454 NRCFYTSSSSLK
+454 CFYNCYSLK
-466 KVYVTAPAPPSVYN
+466 KVKLGDNITTIPQSAFKVCHALEEVVLGSSINSLGSDCFYSDKNALKRVYITAPAPPAVNGS
-480 NTSYY
+480 
-485 PFYSTSGVT
+485 PFYSPSRVT

-509 YWSKFTKVEP
+509 YWSQFTKVEP

-542 NSPDMYLG
+542 NLTDIYLG
-550 YSSAL
+550 FSSAL

-566 SYKQR
+566 SYEQR

-598 YFDATSSGYGC
+598 YSSYRN
-609 WHYVCMPFDVKRS
+609 WNYVCMPFDVKRS
-622 EITPLTEGRAIAVR
+622 DIKMLSNSGIAVR

-665 GYIFRIN
+665 GYIFRTSE
-672 NGGSVELPATEET
+672 SVFVEFPATEET

-690 RSDAISTPLKEYAAV
+690 RSEAVTTPLVQYAAV

-743 YNAYSAA
+743 YSAYSAA

-763 VQKPELVDAITF
+763 VQKPSLVDAITF

-865 HRGGSV
+865 HLGGSV
-871 ALGMYLSADDA
+871 ALGMYLPADDA
-882 YTIAVDRDELGVK
+882 YTIAVDRDELGAK

-911 AEGYMDDRFTLTFEA
+911 AEGYLDDRFTLTFEA

>member
-33 AYDDIEVTEVT
+33 TSDDIEVTEVT

-59 STVGKIYKEVSSTIT
+59 STVGKINQNLSSTIT

-91 DPYSSSDYRRVYM
+91 DPYSSSDYRKVYM
-104 DGNLDIN
+104 DGNLDMN

-123 HFFELDEGEHV
+123 HFFDLDECEHV
-134 LQLTHYHFYYNS
+134 LELTHYHFYYLS
-146 NSYTQVLS
+146 NSYSQVLS

-183 ALVNTLPDMRFLRL
+183 ALVNTLPDMRYLRL

-255 YERPLVGRF
+255 YERPLVGRL

-272 IYSYAFY
+272 IYSEAFY
-279 KNFLTEVIIPANVKY
+279 KNYLTEVIIPANVKY
-294 IGGYA
+294 MGNYA
-299 FNDNDRLTSVTLGS
+299 FNDNDRLTNVTLGS
-313 GLTEISSYC
+313 GLTEISYYC
-322 FNNCEKLAVVKG
+322 FNSCEKLAVVKG

-366 AFYCCKKLENFNFSN
+366 AFYYCKKLENFNFSN
-381 AKTLKAEA
+381 AKTLKSEA

-394 TLTDVDLTTV
+394 TLTDADLTTV

-485 PFYSTSGVT
+485 PFYSTSGIT

-519 NPNTPDKVNLYKKLE
+519 NPNMPDKVNIYKKLE

-542 NSPDMYLG
+542 NSPDIYIG
-550 YSSAL
+550 KGGSL
-555 IVNGNNPQVFG
+555 IVNGNNAQAFG
-566 SYKQR
+566 KYSQY
-571 LQQDEEYTSSLI
+571 LSIGDPEVSSSLI
-583 SRCNAMTSAASTLQY
+583 SRCEAITSAASQFNFGISST
-598 YFDATSSGYGC
+598 SGYGY
-609 WHYVCMPFDVKRS
+609 WYYICMPYDVKRS
-622 EITPLTEGRAIAVR
+622 DIILPEGTSIAVR

-646 GASGN
+646 GATGN
-651 WKDVPADSVLHMGK
+651 WKDVAADGILRKGQ
-665 GYIFRIN
+665 GYIFRTN
-672 NGGSVELPATEET
+672 NTADVGFPATEET
-685 HNAIF
+685 HNDIF
-690 RSDAISTPLKEYAAV
+690 CSEAVTTPLVQYAAV
-705 ESANAGWNFVGNP
+705 ESANAGWNLVGNP
-718 YTCFYDIY
+718 YPCFYDIY
-726 YMDFA
+726 HMDFT
-731 APITVWNISNST
+731 APITTWNVSNRTFS
-743 YNAYSAA
+743 AYSVA
-750 DDEFVLMPSQAFF
+750 DDNFVLTPLQAFF

-793 RRAARSK
+793 RRAARSQ

-805 LVDVALTCAD
+805 LVDVSLTCAD

-822 VVNANASDDFCADN
+822 VVNVNASDDFCADN

-865 HRGGSV
+865 HRSGSV
-871 ALGMYLSADDA
+871 ALGMYLPADDV
-882 YTIAVDRDELGVK
+882 YTIAIDRDELGAK

-911 AEGYMDDRFTLTFEA
+911 AEGYADDRFTLTFETT
-926 PTTGINTVATDAD
+926 TTGINTVATDAK
-939 ADNAIYTIDGRRVNS
+939 ADDAIYTIDGRRVSN
-954 TAQKGIYIQNHKKIV
+954 TDKKGIYIQNHKKIV

>member
-33 AYDDIEVTEVT
+33 TSDDIEVTEVT

-51 TVADGMAS
+51 KVENGMAS
-59 STVGKIYKEVSSTIT
+59 TTHGKTTTNVTATIT

-81 RITIKYDFTF
+81 YISFWYSDTF
-91 DPYSSSDYRRVYM
+91 DPWTNDDYKIVK
-104 DGNLDIN
+104 LDDV
-111 INTANKTLTTQT
+111 TYANNYDKHTTPT
-123 HFFELDEGEHV
+123 YFVHYISLEEGEHV
-134 LQLTHYHFYYNS
+134 LTFSHWHKNS
-146 NSYTQVLS
+146 TTGNYSQVLS
-154 IGNIRFQNLD
+154 IGNIRLE
-164 SQYMTIN
+164 TIESMYKTIH

-183 ALVNTLPDMRFLRL
+183 SHVNTLPEVRALRL
-197 TGKMN
+197 SGKMN
-202 AADWNTISNM
+202 AADWNDISKM
-212 TGLWAIDMKDVDI
+212 TGLMAIDMTNVDI
-225 TAIPA
+225 ETIPA
-230 SAFAKTSLR
+230 NAFTNTSIR
-239 FIEFP
+239 FIDFP
-244 AKLKTIGEKAF
+244 TKLKTIGSKAF
-255 YERPLVGRF
+255 YYKYITGSL
-264 VLPESLDS
+264 VLPEGLDS
-272 IYSYAFY
+272 IASEAFY
-279 KNFLTEVIIPANVKY
+279 RNYITDVTIPASVRVINSS
-294 IGGYA
+294 A
-299 FNDNDRLTSVTLGS
+299 FRDNTSLKSVTLGS
-313 GLTEISSYC
+313 GLTSISSTC
-322 FNNCEKLAVVKG
+322 FYGCSNLAIVKG

-341 GSGAFNYCSELR
+341 ANNAFQNCKLLTSAA
-353 SVSDLAPVTVGSS
+353 DLAPVIVGDF
-366 AFYCCKKLENFNFSN
+366 AFQYCEKLDSFNFSN
-381 AKTLKAEA
+381 IKTYGREAFEYCYALKEA
-389 YRECN
+389 
-394 TLTDVDLTTV
+394 DLSTATSLG
-404 ETIENRCFISCTG
+404 IE
-417 LKKVVLGNNIS
+417 
-428 KINEYAFTD
+428 
-437 CNALE
+437 
-442 ELHIGSS
+442 
-449 VSYLD
+449 
-454 NRCFYTSSSSLK
+454 CFYNCYSLK
-466 KVYVTAPAPPSVYN
+466 KVKLGDNITTIPQSAFKVCHALEEVILGSSINSLGSDCFYSDKNALKRVYITAPAPPAVNGS
-480 NTSYY
+480 
-485 PFYSTSGVT
+485 PFYSPSRVT

-509 YWSKFTKVEP
+509 YWSQFTKVEP

-542 NSPDMYLG
+542 NSTDIYLG
-550 YSSAL
+550 YSSSL

-598 YFDATSSGYGC
+598 YSSYRN
-609 WHYVCMPFDVKRS
+609 WNYVCMPFDVKRS
-622 EITPLTEGRAIAVR
+622 DIKMLSNSGIAVR

-665 GYIFRIN
+665 GYIFRTSE
-672 NGGSVELPATEET
+672 SVFVEFPATEET

-690 RSDAISTPLKEYAAV
+690 RSEAVTTPLVQYAAV

-743 YNAYSAA
+743 YSAYSAA

-793 RRAARSK
+793 RRAARST

-865 HRGGSV
+865 HRDGSV
-871 ALGMYLSADDA
+871 ALGMYLPADDA

-911 AEGYMDDRFTLTFEA
+911 AEGYLDDRFTLTFEA

>member
-33 AYDDIEVTEVT
+33 ASDGIEVTEVT
-44 NDEANPW
+44 NDEAHPW

-59 STVGKIYKEVSSTIT
+59 STVGKLNQYVSSSIT
-74 IKFRAKG
+74 IKFTTKKPIIMR
-81 RITIKYDFTF
+81 YDFTF
-91 DPYSSSDYRRVYM
+91 DPYSSNDYRRVYI
-104 DGNLDIN
+104 DGVEKVNN
-111 INTANKTLTTQT
+111 YTAYKTKATSTYY
-123 HFFELDEGEHV
+123 FGMGEHV
-134 LQLTHYHFYYNS
+134 FTYNHYHSYS
-146 NSYTQVLS
+146 VSDSYTQVLT
-154 IGNIRFQNLD
+154 IGNIRFESVE

-183 ALVNTLPDMRFLRL
+183 SHVNTLPEMRFLRL
-197 TGKMN
+197 SGKMN
-202 AADWNTISNM
+202 ASDWNDISKM
-212 TGLWAIDMKDVDI
+212 TGLTAIDMTNVDI
-225 TAIPA
+225 ETIPA
-230 SAFAKTSLR
+230 SAFTNTWIH
-239 FIEFP
+239 FIDFP
-244 AKLKTIGEKAF
+244 TKLKTIGDNAF
-255 YERPLVGRF
+255 DNRFLTGPL
-264 VLPESLDS
+264 VLPEGLDS
-272 IYSYAFY
+272 IGKEAFQKNYITEVTIPESVRAIGVTAFY
-279 KNFLTEVIIPANVKY
+279 
-294 IGGYA
+294 
-299 FNDNDRLTSVTLGS
+299 DNQSLKSVTLNNS
-313 GLTEISSYC
+313 MESISQSLFNYC
-322 FNNCEKLAVVKG
+322 QKLAVVHG
-334 GENVKTI
+334 GKNVKI
-341 GSGAFNYCSELR
+341 VNQSAFSNCDSLR
-353 SVSDLAPVTVGSS
+353 SISDITPVTINSS
-366 AFYCCKKLENFNFSN
+366 AFFNCRKLESLNFSRI
-381 AKTLKAEA
+381 KSIGYESFYQCYGLKEA
-389 YRECN
+389 
-394 TLTDVDLTTV
+394 DLTTL
-404 ETIENRCFISCTG
+404 TSIDRRSFIGCTG
-417 LKKVVLGNNIS
+417 LKKVTLGNDITTIKSSSFYN
-428 KINEYAFTD
+428 
-437 CNALE
+437 CQALE
-442 ELHIGSS
+442 EVILGSS
-449 VSYLD
+449 INSLESD
-454 NRCFYTSSSSLK
+454 CFYSDKNALK
-466 KVYVTAPAPPSVYN
+466 RVYITAPAPPAVNGS
-480 NTSYY
+480 
-485 PFYSTSGVT
+485 PFYSPSRVT

-509 YWSKFTKVEP
+509 YWSQFTKVEP
-519 NPNTPDKVNLYKKLE
+519 NPNQPDKVNLYKKLE

-550 YSSAL
+550 YGSAL
-555 IVNGNNPQVFG
+555 IVNGNNPQAFG
-566 SYKQR
+566 NYKQHMDMEDR
-571 LQQDEEYTSSLI
+571 YTSSLI

-718 YTCFYDIY
+718 YPCFYDIY
-726 YMDFA
+726 HMDFA
-731 APITVWNISNST
+731 APITVWNISNRT

-763 VQKPELVDAITF
+763 VQKPSLVDAITF
-775 QPAGRQINK
+775 NPAGRQINK

-815 RTDRTRV
+815 RADRTRV

-865 HRGGSV
+865 HLGGSV
-871 ALGMYLSADDA
+871 ALGMYLPADDA

-911 AEGYMDDRFTLTFEA
+911 AEGYLDDRFTLTFEA

>member
-33 AYDDIEVTEVT
+33 TSDGIEVTEVT

-59 STVGKIYKEVSSTIT
+59 STVGKLNQYVSSSIT
-74 IKFRAKG
+74 IKFKAKG
-81 RITIKYDFTF
+81 RITVKYDFTF
-91 DPYSSSDYRRVYM
+91 DPFSSYDYRKVYI
-104 DGNLDIN
+104 DGNLDMF

-123 HFFELDEGEHV
+123 HFFNLDEGEHV
-134 LQLTHYHFYYNS
+134 FTYTHDHRYHTS
-146 NSYTQVLS
+146 NSYTQVLT
-154 IGNIRFQNLD
+154 IGNIRFESVE

-183 ALVNTLPDMRFLRL
+183 ALVNTLPDMRYLRL

-230 SAFAKTSLR
+230 SAFAMTSLR

-255 YERPLVGRF
+255 YERPLVGRL

-272 IYSYAFY
+272 IYSNAFY

-294 IGGYA
+294 IGGSA

-322 FNNCEKLAVVKG
+322 FNSCEKLAVVKG

-366 AFYCCKKLENFNFSN
+366 AFYYCKKLENFNFSN

-480 NTSYY
+480 NTSYS

-542 NSPDMYLG
+542 NSPDIFIG
-550 YSSAL
+550 KGGAL
-555 IVNGNNPQVFG
+555 IVNGNNPQAFG
-566 SYKQR
+566 KY
-571 LQQDEEYTSSLI
+571 LQYLSIGDPELSSSLI
-583 SRCNAMTSAASTLQY
+583 SRCEAITSAASQFNFGIGST
-598 YFDATSSGYGC
+598 SGYGY
-609 WHYVCMPFDVKRS
+609 WYYICMPYDVKRS
-622 EITPLTEGRAIAVR
+622 DIILPEGTSIAVR

-646 GASGN
+646 GATGN
-651 WKDVPADSVLHMGK
+651 WKDVAADGILRKGQ
-665 GYIFRIN
+665 GYIFRTN
-672 NGGSVELPATEET
+672 NTADVGFPATEET
-685 HNAIF
+685 HNDIF
-690 RSDAISTPLKEYAAV
+690 CSEAVTTPLVQYAAV
-705 ESANAGWNFVGNP
+705 ESANAGWNLVGNP
-718 YTCFYDIY
+718 YPCFYDIY

-731 APITVWNISNST
+731 APITTWDVGNRT
-743 YNAYSAA
+743 YKAYSAT
-750 DDEFVLMPSQAFF
+750 DDNFVLTPLQAFF
-763 VQKPELVDAITF
+763 VQKPELVDAIMF

-865 HRGGSV
+865 HRDGSV
-871 ALGMYLSADDA
+871 ALGMYLPADDA
-882 YTIAVDRDELGVK
+882 YTIAVDRDELGAK

-911 AEGYMDDRFTLTFEA
+911 AEGYLDDRFTLTFEA

>member
-33 AYDDIEVTEVT
+33 TSDDIEVTEVT

-51 TVADGMAS
+51 KVENGMAS
-59 STVGKIYKEVSSTIT
+59 TTHGKTTTNVTATIT

-81 RITIKYDFTF
+81 YISFRYSDTF
-91 DPYSSSDYRRVYM
+91 DPWTDDDFKIVK
-104 DGNLDIN
+104 LDDVEY
-111 INTANKTLTTQT
+111 ANNYDKHTTLTTFL
-123 HFFELDEGEHV
+123 HYISLEEGEHV
-134 LQLTHYHFYYNS
+134 LTFSHWHRNS
-146 NSYTQVLS
+146 TTGNYSQVLS
-154 IGNIRFQNLD
+154 IGNIRLE
-164 SQYMTIN
+164 TIESMYKTIH

-183 ALVNTLPDMRFLRL
+183 SHVNTLPEMRALRL
-197 TGKMN
+197 SDKMN
-202 AADWNTISNM
+202 AADWNDISKM
-212 TGLWAIDMKDVDI
+212 TGLMAIDMTNVDI
-225 TAIPA
+225 ETIPA
-230 SAFAKTSLR
+230 NAFTNTSIR
-239 FIEFP
+239 FIDFP
-244 AKLKTIGEKAF
+244 TKLKTIGSKAF
-255 YERPLVGRF
+255 YYKYITGSL
-264 VLPESLDS
+264 VLPEGLDS
-272 IYSYAFY
+272 IASEAFY
-279 KNFLTEVIIPANVKY
+279 RNNITDVTIPASVRVINSS
-294 IGGYA
+294 A
-299 FNDNDRLTSVTLGS
+299 FRDNTSLKSVTLGS
-313 GLTEISSYC
+313 GLTSISSLC
-322 FNNCEKLAVVKG
+322 FYGCSNLAIVKG

-341 GSGAFNYCSELR
+341 ANNAFQNCKLLTSAADLTPVSVGDFAFQYCE
-353 SVSDLAPVTVGSS
+353 
-366 AFYCCKKLENFNFSN
+366 KLDSFNFSN
-381 AKTLKAEA
+381 IKTYGREAFEYCYALKEA
-389 YRECN
+389 
-394 TLTDVDLTTV
+394 DLSTATSLG
-404 ETIENRCFISCTG
+404 IE
-417 LKKVVLGNNIS
+417 
-428 KINEYAFTD
+428 
-437 CNALE
+437 
-442 ELHIGSS
+442 
-449 VSYLD
+449 
-454 NRCFYTSSSSLK
+454 CFYNCYSLK
-466 KVYVTAPAPPSVYN
+466 KVKLGDNITTIPQSAFKVCHALEEVVLGSSINSLGSDCFYSDKNALKRVYITAPAPPAVNGS
-480 NTSYY
+480 
-485 PFYSTSGVT
+485 PFYSPSRVT

-509 YWSKFTKVEP
+509 YWSQFTKVEP

-550 YSSAL
+550 GGSSL

-598 YFDATSSGYGC
+598 YSSYRN
-609 WHYVCMPFDVKRS
+609 WNYVCMPFDVKRS
-622 EITPLTEGRAIAVR
+622 DIKMLSNSGIAVR

-665 GYIFRIN
+665 GYIFRT
-672 NGGSVELPATEET
+672 SEYVFVEFPATEET

-690 RSDAISTPLKEYAAV
+690 RSEAVTTPLVQYAAV

-743 YNAYSAA
+743 YSAYSAA

-763 VQKPELVDAITF
+763 VQKPSLVDAITF

-865 HRGGSV
+865 HLGGSV
-871 ALGMYLSADDA
+871 ALGMYLPADDA
-882 YTIAVDRDELGVK
+882 YTIAVDRDELGAK

-911 AEGYMDDRFTLTFEA
+911 AEGYLDDRFTLTFEA

-939 ADNAIYTIDGRRVNS
+939 ADNAIYTIDGRRVSN

>member
-33 AYDDIEVTEVT
+33 ASDDIEVTEVT

-59 STVGKIYKEVSSTIT
+59 STIGKKYQYVSSSIT
-74 IKFRAKG
+74 IKFTTKKPIIMR
-81 RITIKYDFTF
+81 YDFTF
-91 DPYSSSDYRRVYM
+91 DPYSSNDSRRVYT
-104 DGNLDIN
+104 DGVTQVDSY
-111 INTANKTLTTQT
+111 TAYKTKATST
-123 HFFELDEGEHV
+123 FYFGMGEHV
-134 LQLTHYHFYYNS
+134 FTYTHYHSYS
-146 NSYTQVLS
+146 VSDSYTQVLT
-154 IGNIRFQNLD
+154 IGNIRFESVE
-164 SQYMTIN
+164 SQYMNIH
-171 LSAPGTLGVEAL
+171 LSAPGTLGNEAL
-183 ALVNTLPDMRFLRL
+183 SHVNTLPEMHFLRL
-197 TGKMN
+197 SGKMN
-202 AADWNTISNM
+202 ASDWNDISKM
-212 TGLWAIDMKDVDI
+212 TGLKAIDMTNVDI
-225 TAIPA
+225 ETIPVK
-230 SAFAKTSLR
+230 AFTNTSIR
-239 FIEFP
+239 FIDFP
-244 AKLKTIGEKAF
+244 TKLKTIGDNAF
-255 YERPLVGRF
+255 DNRLLTGPL
-264 VLPESLDS
+264 VLPEGLDS
-272 IYSYAFY
+272 IGKEAFQKNYITEVTIPESVRAIGQSAFY
-279 KNFLTEVIIPANVKY
+279 
-294 IGGYA
+294 
-299 FNDNDRLTSVTLGS
+299 DNQSLKSVTLNNRMETINRS
-313 GLTEISSYC
+313 LFNYC
-322 FNNCEKLAVVKG
+322 KKLAVVRG
-334 GENVKTI
+334 GRNVKI
-341 GSGAFNYCSELR
+341 VDQSAFSGCDSLR
-353 SVSDLAPVTVGSS
+353 SISDITPVTINSS
-366 AFYCCKKLENFNFSN
+366 AFYYCRKLESLNFSRIKSIGYESFCN
-381 AKTLKAEA
+381 CFGLKEA
-389 YRECN
+389 
-394 TLTDVDLTTV
+394 DLTTL
-404 ETIENRCFISCTG
+404 TSIYGRSFIGCTG
-417 LKKVVLGNNIS
+417 LKKVTLGNDITTIKS
-428 KINEYAFTD
+428 EAFNGCD
-437 CNALE
+437 ALE
-442 ELHIGSS
+442 EVVLGSS
-449 VSYLD
+449 INSLES
-454 NRCFYTSSSSLK
+454 NCFYSTKNALK
-466 KVYVTAPAPPSVYN
+466 RVYITAPAPPAVG
-480 NTSYY
+480 TA
-485 PFYSTSGVT
+485 PFYSPTSIT
-494 LYVPEYAMVSYKLDN
+494 LYVPEYAMVSYKLDD
-509 YWSKFTKVEP
+509 YWSQFTKVEP

-542 NSPDMYLG
+542 NSPDLYLG
-550 YSSAL
+550 YGSAL
-555 IVNGNNPQVFG
+555 IVNGNNPQAFG
-566 SYKQR
+566 NYKQR
-571 LQQDEEYTSSLI
+571 MDKDDTYTSSLI

-622 EITPLTEGRAIAVR
+622 EIIPLNEGRAIAVR

-672 NGGSVELPATEET
+672 NSGYVELPATEET

-690 RSDAISTPLKEYAAV
+690 RSEAVSAPLVQYPAV

-718 YTCFYDIY
+718 YPCYYDIY

-731 APITVWNISNST
+731 APITVWNISNRT

-793 RRAARSK
+793 RRAARST

-865 HRGGSV
+865 HRDGSV
-871 ALGMYLSADDA
+871 ALGMYLPADDA

>member
-33 AYDDIEVTEVT
+33 TSSDVEVTEVT

-51 TVADGMAS
+51 KVENGMAS
-59 STVGKIYKEVSSTIT
+59 TTHGKTTTNVTATIT

-81 RITIKYDFTF
+81 YISFRYSSTF
-91 DPYSSSDYRRVYM
+91 DPWTTDDYKIVK
-104 DGNLDIN
+104 LDDV
-111 INTANKTLTTQT
+111 TYANNYDKYTTPATFT
-123 HFFELDEGEHV
+123 HYISLEEGEHV
-134 LQLTHYHFYYNS
+134 LTFSHWHRNTTTGNYS
-146 NSYTQVLS
+146 QVLS
-154 IGNIRFQNLD
+154 IGNIRLE
-164 SQYMTIN
+164 TIESMYKTIH

-183 ALVNTLPDMRFLRL
+183 SHVNTLPEMRALRL
-197 TGKMN
+197 SGKMN
-202 AADWNTISNM
+202 AADWNDISKM
-212 TGLWAIDMKDVDI
+212 TGLMAIDMTNADI
-225 TAIPA
+225 ETIPA
-230 SAFAKTSLR
+230 SAFTNTSIR
-239 FIEFP
+239 FIDFP
-244 AKLKTIGEKAF
+244 TKLKTIGDNAF
-255 YERPLVGRF
+255 DNRYLTGPL
-264 VLPESLDS
+264 VLPEGLDS
-272 IYSYAFY
+272 IGKEAFQKNYITEVTIPESVRGIGQAAFY
-279 KNFLTEVIIPANVKY
+279 DNQYLQSATLNNNMETIVRSLFNSCKKLAVVHGGKNVKNIFY
-294 IGGYA
+294 RAFYACDSLRSIKDVVPVTIDREAFYSCQKLGNFNFSRIKSIGY
-299 FNDNDRLTSVTLGS
+299 D
-313 GLTEISSYC
+313 C
-322 FNNCEKLAVVKG
+322 FNNCISLKEA
-334 GENVKTI
+334 
-341 GSGAFNYCSELR
+341 
-353 SVSDLAPVTVGSS
+353 DLS
-366 AFYCCKKLENFNFSN
+366 
-381 AKTLKAEA
+381 
-389 YRECN
+389 
-394 TLTDVDLTTV
+394 TLTSIDY
-404 ETIENRCFISCTG
+404 RSFIGCTG
-417 LKKVVLGNNIS
+417 LKKVTLGNDITTIKS
-428 KINEYAFTD
+428 DAFYN
-437 CNALE
+437 CHALE
-442 ELHIGSS
+442 EVVLGSS
-449 VSYLD
+449 INSLETD
-454 NRCFYTSSSSLK
+454 CFKSDRNALK
-466 KVYVTAPAPPSVYN
+466 RVYITAPAPPAVGS
-480 NTSYY
+480 T
-485 PFYSTSGVT
+485 PFYSPSSVT

-509 YWSKFTKVEP
+509 YWSQFTKVEP

-542 NSPDMYLG
+542 NSPDIYLG
-550 YSSAL
+550 YGSAL
-555 IVNGNNPQVFG
+555 IVNGNNAQAFG
-566 SYKQR
+566 NYKQR
-571 LQQDEEYTSSLI
+571 MDKDDSWTSSLI
-583 SRCNAMTSAASTLQY
+583 SRCNAMTSAASTIQY
-598 YFDATSSGYGC
+598 YFDETSSGYGC

-622 EITPLTEGRAIAVR
+622 EITPLNEGRAIAVR

-672 NGGSVELPATEET
+672 SSGYVELPATEET

-690 RSDAISTPLKEYAAV
+690 RSEAVTTPLVQYAAV

-731 APITVWNISNST
+731 APITVWSISNRT

-865 HRGGSV
+865 HRDGSV
-871 ALGMYLSADDA
+871 ALGMYLPADDA

-911 AEGYMDDRFTLTFEA
+911 AEGYIDDRFTLTFEA

-939 ADNAIYTIDGRRVNS
+939 ADAAIYTIDGRRVNS

>member
-33 AYDDIEVTEVT
+33 TSDDIEVTEVT

-91 DPYSSSDYRRVYM
+91 DPYSSYDYRRVYM
-104 DGNLDIN
+104 DGSLDMN
-111 INTANKTLTTQT
+111 NYATYKTLTTQT
-123 HFFELDEGEHV
+123 HFFDLDEGEHV
-134 LQLTHYHFYYNS
+134 LKVTHYHNYYNS

-202 AADWNTISNM
+202 ADDWNTIRNM

-230 SAFAKTSLR
+230 NAFAKTSLR

-255 YERPLVGRF
+255 YERPLVGRL

-313 GLTEISSYC
+313 GLTEVSSYC
-322 FNNCEKLAVVKG
+322 FNSCEKLTVVKG

-366 AFYCCKKLENFNFSN
+366 AFYYCKKLEKFNFSN

-519 NPNTPDKVNLYKKLE
+519 NPNQPDKVNLYKKLE

-542 NSPDMYLG
+542 NSPDIYLG
-550 YSSAL
+550 KGGAL
-555 IVNGNNPQVFG
+555 IVNGDNAQTFG
-566 SYKQR
+566 K
-571 LQQDEEYTSSLI
+571 YTQYMTIADNTSSSLI
-583 SRCNAMTSAASTLQY
+583 SRCKEMTSSSSQ
-598 YFDATSSGYGC
+598 FDFYIGATSGSGY
-609 WHYVCMPFDVKRS
+609 WYYLCMPFDVKRS
-622 EITPLTEGRAIAVR
+622 DIILPEGTAIAVR

-651 WKDVPADSVLHMGK
+651 WKDVPADSILHMGK
-665 GYIFRIN
+665 GYIFRSSKEGN
-672 NGGSVELPATEET
+672 VGFPATEET

-690 RSDAISTPLKEYAAV
+690 RSEAVSAPLVQYPAV

-718 YTCFYDIY
+718 YPCFYDIY

-731 APITVWNISNST
+731 APITAWDVDNRT
-743 YNAYSAA
+743 YKAYSAA
-750 DDEFVLMPSQAFF
+750 DDNFVLSPLQAFF

-865 HRGGSV
+865 HRDGSV
-871 ALGMYLSADDA
+871 ALGMYLPADDA
-882 YTIAVDRDELGVK
+882 YTIAVDRDELGAK

-911 AEGYMDDRFTLTFEA
+911 AEGCLDDRFTLTFEA

-939 ADNAIYTIDGRRVNS
+939 ADNAIYTIDGRRVSN

>member
-33 AYDDIEVTEVT
+33 ASDDIEVTEVT
-44 NDEANPW
+44 NDEAHPW
-51 TVADGMAS
+51 KVENGMAS
-59 STVGKIYKEVSSTIT
+59 STVGKIYQYVSSSIT
-74 IKFRAKG
+74 IKFTTKKPIIMR
-81 RITIKYDFTF
+81 YDFTF
-91 DPYSSSDYRRVYM
+91 DPYSSNDYRRVYI
-104 DGNLDIN
+104 DGVEKVNN
-111 INTANKTLTTQT
+111 YTAYKTKATSTYY
-123 HFFELDEGEHV
+123 FGMGEHV
-134 LQLTHYHFYYNS
+134 FTYNHYHTYS
-146 NSYTQVLS
+146 VSDSYTQVLT
-154 IGNIRFQNLD
+154 IGNIRFESVE

-171 LSAPGTLGVEAL
+171 LSAPGTLGNEAL
-183 ALVNTLPDMRFLRL
+183 SHVNTLPEMRFLRL
-197 TGKMN
+197 SGKMN
-202 AADWNTISNM
+202 ASDWNDISKM
-212 TGLWAIDMKDVDI
+212 TGLTAIDMTNVDI
-225 TAIPA
+225 ETIPVK
-230 SAFAKTSLR
+230 AFTNTSIR
-239 FIEFP
+239 FIDFP
-244 AKLKTIGEKAF
+244 TKLKTIGDNAF
-255 YERPLVGRF
+255 DNRFLTGPL
-264 VLPESLDS
+264 VLPEGLDS
-272 IYSYAFY
+272 IGKEAFQ
-279 KNFLTEVIIPANVKY
+279 KNYITEVTIPESVRA
-294 IGGYA
+294 IGVTA
-299 FNDNDRLTSVTLGS
+299 FNDNQSLKSVTLNNS
-313 GLTEISSYC
+313 MEMINQSLFYYC
-322 FNNCEKLAVVKG
+322 KKLAVVHG
-334 GENVKTI
+334 GKNVRI
-341 GSGAFNYCSELR
+341 VDQYAFSNCDSLR
-353 SVSDLAPVTVGSS
+353 SISDITPVTIKRN
-366 AFYCCKKLENFNFSN
+366 AFSQCQKLESLNFSRI
-381 AKTLKAEA
+381 KSIGYESFYQCYGLKEA
-389 YRECN
+389 
-394 TLTDVDLTTV
+394 DLTTLTSIDSRSFV
-404 ETIENRCFISCTG
+404 SCTG
-417 LKKVVLGNNIS
+417 LKKVTFGNGITTIKSN
-428 KINEYAFTD
+428 AFYG
-437 CNALE
+437 CHALE
-442 ELHIGSS
+442 EVVLGSS
-449 VSYLD
+449 INSLES
-454 NRCFYTSSSSLK
+454 NCFYSDQNKLK
-466 KVYVTAPAPPSVYN
+466 RVYITAPAPPAVGSA
-480 NTSYY
+480 
-485 PFYSTSGVT
+485 PFYSPTSVT

-509 YWSKFTKVEP
+509 YWSQFTKVEP
-519 NPNTPDKVNLYKKLE
+519 NPNQPDKVNLYKKLE

-542 NSPDMYLG
+542 NSPDIYLG
-550 YSSAL
+550 YGSSL
-555 IVNGNNPQVFG
+555 IVNGNNPQAFG

-571 LQQDEEYTSSLI
+571 MDKDDSYTSSLI
-583 SRCNAMTSAASTLQY
+583 SRCNAMTSAASTIQY
-598 YFDATSSGYGC
+598 YFDETSSGYGC

-622 EITPLTEGRAIAVR
+622 EITPLNEGRAIAVR

-651 WKDVPADSVLHMGK
+651 WKDVPADSMLHMGK

-672 NGGSVELPATEET
+672 NSGYVELPATEET

-718 YTCFYDIY
+718 YPCFYDIY

-731 APITVWNISNST
+731 APITVWNISNRT

-763 VQKPELVDAITF
+763 VQKPSLVDAITF

-865 HRGGSV
+865 HRDGSV
-871 ALGMYLSADDA
+871 ALGMYLPADDA

-911 AEGYMDDRFTLTFEA
+911 AEGYADDRFTLTFEA
-926 PTTGINTVATDAD
+926 PTTGINNVATDAD

>member
-1 MKKRIFML
+1 MKKRIFMF

-33 AYDDIEVTEVT
+33 TSDDIEVTEVT

-59 STVGKIYKEVSSTIT
+59 STVGKINQNLSSTIT

-91 DPYSSSDYRRVYM
+91 DPYSSSDYRKVYM
-104 DGNLDIN
+104 DGNLDMN

-123 HFFELDEGEHV
+123 HFFDLDEGEHV
-134 LQLTHYHFYYNS
+134 LELTHYHFYYLS
-146 NSYTQVLS
+146 NSYSQVLS

-183 ALVNTLPDMRFLRL
+183 ALVNTLPDMRYLRL

-244 AKLKTIGEKAF
+244 AQLKTIGEKAF
-255 YERPLVGRF
+255 YERSLVGRL

-299 FNDNDRLTSVTLGS
+299 FNDNDRLTSVTLGC
-313 GLTEISSYC
+313 GLTEISNYC
-322 FNNCEKLAVVKG
+322 FNSCEKLAVVKG

-341 GSGAFNYCSELR
+341 ESGAFNYCSELR
-353 SVSDLAPVTVGSS
+353 SVSDLAPVTVGGS

-381 AKTLKAEA
+381 AKTLKSEA

-404 ETIENRCFISCTG
+404 ETIGTRCFITCTG

-428 KINEYAFTD
+428 RINEYAFTD

-449 VSYLD
+449 VSNLD
-454 NRCFYTSSSSLK
+454 SRCFYTTSSSLK

-519 NPNTPDKVNLYKKLE
+519 NPNTPDKVNIYKKLE

-542 NSPDMYLG
+542 NSPDIYIG
-550 YSSAL
+550 KGGSL
-555 IVNGNNPQVFG
+555 IVNGDNAQAFG
-566 SYKQR
+566 K
-571 LQQDEEYTSSLI
+571 YTQYMNIGETSSSLI
-583 SRCNAMTSAASTLQY
+583 SRCKEMTSTSSQ
-598 YFDATSSGYGC
+598 FDFFIGATSGYGY
-609 WHYVCMPFDVKRS
+609 WYYLCMPFDVKRS
-622 EITPLTEGRAIAVR
+622 DIILPEGTAIAVR

-651 WKDVPADSVLHMGK
+651 WKDVSADAVLQTGK
-665 GYIFRIN
+665 GYIFRSSKE
-672 NGGSVELPATEET
+672 GDVGFPATEET

-690 RSDAISTPLKEYAAV
+690 RSEAITTPLVEYAAE
-705 ESANAGWNFVGNP
+705 ESANAGWNLVGNP
-718 YTCFYDIY
+718 YPCFYDIY

-731 APITVWNISNST
+731 APITTWDVDNRT
-743 YNAYSAA
+743 YKAYSAT
-750 DDEFVLMPSQAFF
+750 DDNFVLTPLQAFF
-763 VQKPELVDAITF
+763 VQKPSLVEAITF

-865 HRGGSV
+865 HRSGSV
-871 ALGMYLSADDA
+871 ALGMYLPADDV
-882 YTIAVDRDELGVK
+882 YTIAIDRNELGAK

-911 AEGYMDDRFTLTFEA
+911 AEGYADDRFTLTFETT
-926 PTTGINTVATDAD
+926 TTGINTVATDAKTD
-939 ADNAIYTIDGRRVNS
+939 DAIYTIDGRRVSN
-954 TAQKGIYIQNHKKIV
+954 TDKKGIYIQNHKKIV

>member
-33 AYDDIEVTEVT
+33 TSDDIEVTEVT

-51 TVADGMAS
+51 KVENGMAS
-59 STVGKIYKEVSSTIT
+59 TTHGKTTTNVTATIT

-81 RITIKYDFTF
+81 YISFRYSDTF
-91 DPYSSSDYRRVYM
+91 DPWTDDDFKIVK
-104 DGNLDIN
+104 LDDVEY
-111 INTANKTLTTQT
+111 ANNYDKHTTLTTFL
-123 HFFELDEGEHV
+123 HYISLEEGEHV
-134 LQLTHYHFYYNS
+134 LTFSHWHRNS
-146 NSYTQVLS
+146 TTGNYSQVLS
-154 IGNIRFQNLD
+154 IGNIRLE
-164 SQYMTIN
+164 TIERMYKTIH

-183 ALVNTLPDMRFLRL
+183 SHVNTLPEMRALRL
-197 TGKMN
+197 SGKMN
-202 AADWNTISNM
+202 AADWNDISKM
-212 TGLWAIDMKDVDI
+212 TGLMAIDMTNVDI
-225 TAIPA
+225 ETIPA
-230 SAFAKTSLR
+230 NAFTNTSIR
-239 FIEFP
+239 FIDFP
-244 AKLKTIGEKAF
+244 TKLKTIGSKAF
-255 YERPLVGRF
+255 YYKYITGSL
-264 VLPESLDS
+264 VLPEGLDS
-272 IYSYAFY
+272 IASEAFY
-279 KNFLTEVIIPANVKY
+279 RNNITDVTIPASVRVINSS
-294 IGGYA
+294 A
-299 FNDNDRLTSVTLGS
+299 FRDNTSLKSVTLGS
-313 GLTEISSYC
+313 GLTSISSLC
-322 FNNCEKLAVVKG
+322 FYGCSNLAIVKG

-341 GSGAFNYCSELR
+341 ANNAFQNCKLLTSAADLTPVSVGDFAFQYCE
-353 SVSDLAPVTVGSS
+353 
-366 AFYCCKKLENFNFSN
+366 KLDSFNFSN
-381 AKTLKAEA
+381 IKTYGREAFEYCYALKEA
-389 YRECN
+389 
-394 TLTDVDLTTV
+394 DLSTATSLG
-404 ETIENRCFISCTG
+404 IE
-417 LKKVVLGNNIS
+417 
-428 KINEYAFTD
+428 
-437 CNALE
+437 
-442 ELHIGSS
+442 
-449 VSYLD
+449 
-454 NRCFYTSSSSLK
+454 CFYNCYSLK
-466 KVYVTAPAPPSVYN
+466 KVKLGDNITTIPQSAFKVCHALEEVVLGSSINSLGSDCFYSDKNALKRVYITAPAPPAVNGS
-480 NTSYY
+480 
-485 PFYSTSGVT
+485 PFYSPSRVT

-509 YWSKFTKVEP
+509 YWSQFTKVEP

-550 YSSAL
+550 GGSSL

-598 YFDATSSGYGC
+598 YSSYRN
-609 WHYVCMPFDVKRS
+609 WNYVCMPFDVKRS
-622 EITPLTEGRAIAVR
+622 DIKMLSNSGIAVR

-672 NGGSVELPATEET
+672 SSGFVELPATEET

-690 RSDAISTPLKEYAAV
+690 RSEAVTTPLVQYPAV

-718 YTCFYDIY
+718 YPCFYDIY
-726 YMDFA
+726 HMDFA
-731 APITVWNISNST
+731 APITVWNISNRT

-763 VQKPELVDAITF
+763 VQKPSLVDAITF

-865 HRGGSV
+865 HLGGSV
-871 ALGMYLSADDA
+871 ALGMYLPADDA

-911 AEGYMDDRFTLTFEA
+911 AEGCLDDRFTLTFEA